1 MAAYSFIDNI
11 NDFFSTGYFTED
23 FQKKVFDKSGYSQ
36 EGIKELC
43 TRFSALRQQY
53 NRYKQAVTSRY
64 AREKDKERET
74 FDFNSKLLECLG
86 YYKATVKEQPAAIL
100 SLPIGENGAQQDVP
114 VRIVCNR
121 TDGSPQ
127 LYVMDIPTLV
137 SASDD
142 TDAETGFAEL
152 GLDRLVTHIFSLPEQ
167 EHPRYILMSSGNMVF
182 FMDADKW
189 ERGAYLRFDIER
201 LLVETTQSAMRNY
214 FALFYLLVSREAL
227 AVIGDTPLMQQLEE
241 ESYKNAYAV
250 TQDLKRGVVAA
261 VEALANEAI
270 WYIKHTPDNKF
281 HDQDETDDNFETMM
295 RDDCLIFIYRLLFIF
310 YAESRPDLDILPIN
324 DQTYQRGYSLEMLRD
339 LEQVN
344 LITAEELNGYFFD
357 HSIKRLF
364 ALILR
369 GYNEDRVD
377 ASSMTA
383 SFRVRHIDSPLFS
396 DTKLKVLVGVKF
408 RNVVW
413 QSIVC
418 QLSLSQKQKGKPRG
432 RISYANL
439 GINQLGSVYEN
450 LLAYRGFYAEEDYI
464 EVHPKGDLVET
475 YLQPR
480 SRRDVFEEDE
490 ILKDEEGH
498 DIIHPRGKFI
508 YRLNGRD
515 RKKSASFYTPEV
527 LTKSTVKY
535 TLKPIVEKLERGE
548 IKASD
553 LLQMKI
559 LEPAMGAAAFQ
570 NEVINQLAVLYLQ
583 FRKQEVGET
592 IDPLQY
598 PNELQKVKAFI
609 ATSNVYGVDLNA
621 TAIELGKLSLWLN
634 VMHKDM
640 EVPFFSNRLAEG
652 NAVIGAWLKVY
663 KKSDVVRTTVGQRAY
678 DKKWWEAPTHRI
690 HFSDSRLERHY
701 TEVYHFLLPVQDM
714 LGILNAK
721 LPTFSKEEEQKLKEK
736 KKVMANIRKSWLK
749 GITGEEYKQLE
760 RISRKIDVL
769 LKKYVEFQMGVAE
782 YANNGYAVW
791 KYAGKRTLP
800 FETNAQREE
809 FDDQRYRKD
818 SAYMK
823 LKMVMDY
830 WCSLFFWEYKDLA
843 DLPTR
848 QDYWDDIER
857 VLDVDMKEASP
868 KVRFSNA
875 GKTGEEDLFLPK
887 QGRIDFDAEEEESAA
902 KVQSL
907 EYYLAEMGN
916 KQINKLQLEGAYS
929 ERRFDIVKELAKRYH
944 FFHPML
950 EFLEVFWLRDGFD
963 VICGNPPW
971 IKLEFNEAN
980 IVSEKYPEVVIRKVS
995 APVVRQ
1001 MIKQF
1006 MNDQMMEKLYKG
1018 EMAEQVCSTAF
1029 LNAYCNYPL
1038 LIGQQTNLY
1047 KCVLENTMDLVSP
1060 TNGYIGLLTP
1070 ESIYDDPNGQPL
1082 RRELY
1087 KRLRYHFQYQN
1098 ELRLFAEVHHHTV
1111 YGDQL
1116 LGPRRSSSP
1125 RFASLSNLFHP
1136 STVDGCFTHDG
1147 HGMCGGIKDENG
1159 NWNTKPHRDRIV
1171 TFTDKELQ
1179 VLSDTFEDG
1188 TTGDCAK
1195 LVSIHSK
1202 EIIGVLKKISDFPKH
1217 LDDVKN
1223 ITSMCFDETNAP
1235 KAGLIKRHTCVPEL
1249 SKYEMIYSGPHF
1261 YVANPIYKTPRETC
1275 ILNSD
1280 YDNVE
1285 LGKIPDNYIQRTN
1298 YIPNIPLPE
1307 YNQQVR
1313 GFISNK
1319 VQGEVSYDNYFD
1331 YYKLGIRA
1339 MISQA
1344 GERSLICA
1352 VLPRRTAHINGVISS
1367 SFVRGDDTVDI
1378 AALCA
1383 SIPMDFF
1390 MKTIAAQNLT
1400 SVRMQGFP
1408 LGIDEKYNNAMRSR
1422 TLLLNC
1428 LTTHYADLWQEMW
1441 DGAYKNETWS
1451 LRDKRLKPFDQLHET
1466 WSWDIPLRNYF
1477 ERRQALVEIDVIS
1490 AMALGLSLQDLEMIY
1505 TIQFPVLQQNENDT
1519 WYDAEGKIVFTCSKG
1534 LTGVGLDRKQWEAMR
1549 GEPNTPN
1556 NPNNPNTPIT
1566 SYKGSTAS
1574 YVHTIDPSKS
1584 ELYGGQQQT
1593 FVAPYT
1599 RCDRIADYRRAWAHF
1614 EKIYN
1619 K

>member
-86 YYKATVKEQPAAIL
+86 YYKATVKEQPTAIL

-227 AVIGDTPLMQQLEE
+227 AAIGDTPLMQQLEE
-241 ESYKNAYAV
+241 ESYKNAYVV

-295 RDDCLIFIYRLLFIF
+295 RDDCLVFIYRLLFIF

-396 DTKLKVLVGVKF
+396 DTRLKVLVGVKF

-535 TLKPIVEKLERGE
+535 TLKPIVEKLECGE

-721 LPTFSKEEEQKLKEK
+721 LPTFSEEEEQKLKDK

-749 GITGEEYKQLE
+749 GITGEEYRQLE

-809 FDDQRYRKD
+809 FDDQRYRKN
-818 SAYMK
+818 SPYMK
-823 LKMVMDY
+823 LKVVMDY
-830 WCSLFFWEYKDLA
+830 WCALFFWEYKDLA

-868 KVRFSNA
+868 KVCFSNA

-887 QGRIDFDAEEEESAA
+887 QGRIDFDAEEEISAA

-907 EYYLAEMGN
+907 EYYIAEMGN
-916 KQINKLQLEGAYS
+916 KQTNKLPLKGVYS

-963 VICGNPPW
+963 IICGNPPW
-971 IKLEFNEAN
+971 EKWSYEQQEVIG
-980 IVSEKYPEVVIRKVS
+980 EKYPEVLIREDS
-995 APVVRQ
+995 ATDVEHALEMYFQ
-1001 MIKQF
+1001 NATIKSMCMMEQVEATCSATF
-1006 MNDQMMEKLYKG
+1006 MNSF
-1018 EMAEQVCSTAF
+1018 AC
-1029 LNAYCNYPL
+1029 YPL
-1038 LIGQQTNLY
+1038 LVGQQADLY
-1047 KCVLENTMDLVSP
+1047 KNVLTNCFDLLSEK
-1060 TNGYIGLLTP
+1060 GYLGMLHP
-1070 ESIYDDPNGQPL
+1070 ESVYDDAKGQPL
-1082 RRELY
+1082 RKVMYR
-1087 KRLRYHFQYQN
+1087 RLQYHFQYQN
-1098 ELRLFAEVHHHTV
+1098 ALNLFPIAH
-1111 YGDQL
+1111 
-1116 LGPRRSSSP
+1116 RRKYSANIYTGLKDEISFDSI
-1125 RFASLSNLFHP
+1125 SNLFHP
-1136 STVDGCFTHDG
+1136 KTVDDCYMHNGQGICE
-1147 HGMCGGIKDENG
+1147 GIKGKDG
-1159 NWNTKPHRDRIV
+1159 KWNLAGHKNRIV
-1171 TFTDKELQ
+1171 HYNAKYIKL
-1179 VLSDTFEDG
+1179 LSDTFEDG
-1188 TTGDCAK
+1188 RYPDCAK
-1195 LVSIHSK
+1195 LVSVHNNEMLGI
-1202 EIIGVLKKISDFPKH
+1202 LDKISNYERK
-1217 LDDVKN
+1217 VSSVRNK
-1223 ITSMCFDETNAP
+1223 ITVCFDETGAP
-1235 KAGLIKRHTCVPEL
+1235 KEGLIKDVCSHTCYPSMENC
-1249 SKYEMIYSGPHF
+1249 EMIYNAPQF
-1261 YVANPIYKTPRETC
+1261 YVSNPVYQTPKEVSLKKGDFN
-1275 ILNSD
+1275 IVDLEKISD
-1280 YDNVE
+1280 E
-1285 LGKIPDNYIQRTN
+1285 YIQRTKYLPLVGN
-1298 YIPNIPLPE
+1298 YRSLSTFNAFVIGQDEHGNDIYDSLLDH
-1307 YNQQVR
+1307 YKV
-1313 GFISNK
+1313 GFRKMVNLS
-1319 VQGEVSYDNYFD
+1319 
-1331 YYKLGIRA
+1331 
-1339 MISQA
+1339 

-1352 VLPRRTAHINGVISS
+1352 VLPRRTAHIHGVISIEE
-1367 SFVRGDDTVDI
+1367 RDRNYTVDM
-1378 AALCA
+1378 AALCS
-1383 SIPMDFF
+1383 SIVMDFYW
-1390 MKTIAAQNLT
+1390 KTIATQNITESRLAT
-1400 SVRMQGFP
+1400 FP
-1408 LGIDEKYNNAMRSR
+1408 FGIKKKFKSAMYSR
-1422 TLLLNC
+1422 TLMLNC
-1428 LTTHYADLWQEMW
+1428 LNKYYDDLWSGCWCESFRT
-1441 DGAYKNETWS
+1441 DSWS
-1451 LRDKRLKPFDQLHET
+1451 LEDARLKPFSELT
-1466 WSWDIPLRNYF
+1466 PSWNHDTPLRNHF
-1477 ERRQALVEIDVIS
+1477 ERRQALVEIDVLA
-1490 AMALGLSLQDLEMIY
+1490 AMSFGLSLEDLEFIY
-1505 TIQFPVLQQNENDT
+1505 DIQFPVLRQNEDDT
-1519 WYDAEGKIVFTCSKG
+1519 WYDQKG
-1534 LTGVGLDRKQWEAMR
+1534 NVVYSVSLCKKGVGVDRATWNTIR
-1549 GEPNTPN
+1549 GEQLSDN
-1556 NPNNPNTPIT
+1556 IYQGAT
-1566 SYKGSTAS
+1566 SS
-1574 YVHTIDPSKS
+1574 YIHTVPVEKS
-1584 ELYGGQQQT
+1584 ELYGGEQVT
-1593 FVAPYT
+1593 YYAPYT
-1599 RCDRIADYRRAWAHF
+1599 RCDRIADYQRAWTFF
-1614 EKIYN
+1614 EERFKN
-1619 K
+1619 ED

>member
-23 FQKKVFDKSGYSQ
+23 FQKKVFVKSGYSQ

-227 AVIGDTPLMQQLEE
+227 AAIGDTPLMQQLEE

-295 RDDCLIFIYRLLFIF
+295 RDDCLVFIYRLLFIF

-721 LPTFSKEEEQKLKEK
+721 LPTFSEEEEQKLKDK

-749 GITGEEYKQLE
+749 GITGEEYRQLE

-809 FDDQRYRKD
+809 FDDQRYRKN
-818 SAYMK
+818 SPYMK
-823 LKMVMDY
+823 LKVVMDY
-830 WCSLFFWEYKDLA
+830 WCALFFWEYKDLA

-868 KVRFSNA
+868 KVCFSNA

-887 QGRIDFDAEEEESAA
+887 QGRIDFDAEEEISAA

-907 EYYLAEMGN
+907 EYYIAEMGN
-916 KQINKLQLEGAYS
+916 KQTNKLPLKGVYS

-963 VICGNPPW
+963 IICGNPPW
-971 IKLEFNEAN
+971 EKWSYEQQEVIG
-980 IVSEKYPEVVIRKVS
+980 EKYPEVLIREDS
-995 APVVRQ
+995 ATDVEHALEMYFQ
-1001 MIKQF
+1001 NATIKSMCMMEQVEATCSATF
-1006 MNDQMMEKLYKG
+1006 MNSF
-1018 EMAEQVCSTAF
+1018 AC
-1029 LNAYCNYPL
+1029 YPL
-1038 LIGQQTNLY
+1038 LVGQQADLY
-1047 KCVLENTMDLVSP
+1047 KNVLTNCFDLLSEK
-1060 TNGYIGLLTP
+1060 GYLGMLHP
-1070 ESIYDDPNGQPL
+1070 ESVYDDAKGQPL
-1082 RRELY
+1082 RKVMYR
-1087 KRLRYHFQYQN
+1087 RLQYHFQYQN
-1098 ELRLFAEVHHHTV
+1098 ALNLFPIAH
-1111 YGDQL
+1111 
-1116 LGPRRSSSP
+1116 RRKYSANIYTGLKDEISFDSI
-1125 RFASLSNLFHP
+1125 SNLFHP
-1136 STVDGCFTHDG
+1136 KTVDDCYMHNGQGICE
-1147 HGMCGGIKDENG
+1147 GIKGKDG
-1159 NWNTKPHRDRIV
+1159 KWNLAGHKNRIV
-1171 TFTDKELQ
+1171 HYNAKYIKL
-1179 VLSDTFEDG
+1179 LSDTFEDG
-1188 TTGDCAK
+1188 RYPDCAK
-1195 LVSIHSK
+1195 LVSVHNNEMLGI
-1202 EIIGVLKKISDFPKH
+1202 LDKISNYERK
-1217 LDDVKN
+1217 VSSVRNK
-1223 ITSMCFDETNAP
+1223 ITVCFDETGAP
-1235 KAGLIKRHTCVPEL
+1235 KEGLIKDVRSHTCYPSMENC
-1249 SKYEMIYSGPHF
+1249 EMIYNAPQF
-1261 YVANPIYKTPRETC
+1261 YVSNPVYQTPKEVSLKKGDFN
-1275 ILNSD
+1275 IVDLEKISD
-1280 YDNVE
+1280 E
-1285 LGKIPDNYIQRTN
+1285 YIQRTKYLPLVGN
-1298 YIPNIPLPE
+1298 YRSLSTFNAFVIGQDEHGNDIYDSLLDH
-1307 YNQQVR
+1307 YKV
-1313 GFISNK
+1313 GFRKMVNLS
-1319 VQGEVSYDNYFD
+1319 
-1331 YYKLGIRA
+1331 
-1339 MISQA
+1339 

-1352 VLPRRTAHINGVISS
+1352 VLPRRTAHIHGVISI
-1367 SFVRGDDTVDI
+1367 SFLDRNYTVDM
-1378 AALCA
+1378 AALCS
-1383 SIPMDFF
+1383 SIVMDFYW
-1390 MKTIAAQNLT
+1390 KTIATQNITESRLAT
-1400 SVRMQGFP
+1400 FP
-1408 LGIDEKYNNAMRSR
+1408 FGIKKKFKSAMYSR
-1422 TLLLNC
+1422 TLMLNC
-1428 LTTHYADLWQEMW
+1428 LNKYYDDLWSGCWCESFRT
-1441 DGAYKNETWS
+1441 DSWS
-1451 LRDKRLKPFDQLHET
+1451 LEDARLKPFSELT
-1466 WSWDIPLRNYF
+1466 PSWNHDTPLRNHF
-1477 ERRQALVEIDVIS
+1477 ERRQALVEIDVLA
-1490 AMALGLSLQDLEMIY
+1490 AMSFGLSLEDLEFIY
-1505 TIQFPVLQQNENDT
+1505 DIQFPVLRQNEDDT
-1519 WYDAEGKIVFTCSKG
+1519 WYDQKG
-1534 LTGVGLDRKQWEAMR
+1534 NVVYSVSLCKKGVGVDRATWNTIR
-1549 GEPNTPN
+1549 GEQLSDN
-1556 NPNNPNTPIT
+1556 IYQGAT
-1566 SYKGSTAS
+1566 SS
-1574 YVHTIDPSKS
+1574 YIHTVPVEKS
-1584 ELYGGQQQT
+1584 ELYGGEQVT
-1593 FVAPYT
+1593 YYAPYT
-1599 RCDRIADYRRAWAHF
+1599 RCDRIADYQRAWTFF
-1614 EKIYN
+1614 EERFKN
-1619 K
+1619 ED

>member
-127 LYVMDIPTLV
+127 LYVMDIHTLV
-137 SASDD
+137 SASED

-227 AVIGDTPLMQQLEE
+227 AAIGDTPLMQQLEE

-823 LKMVMDY
+823 LKAVMDY
-830 WCSLFFWEYKDLA
+830 WCSLFFWEYKDIA

-887 QGRIDFDAEEEESAA
+887 QGRIDFDAEEEKSAA

-907 EYYLAEMGN
+907 EYYIAEMGN
-916 KQINKLQLEGAYS
+916 KQTNKLPLKGVYS

-1047 KCVLENTMDLVSP
+1047 KCVLENTMDLASP

-1352 VLPRRTAHINGVISS
+1352 VLPRRTAHINGIISI
-1367 SFVRGDDTVDI
+1367 SFLNRYDAVDM

-1383 SIPMDFF
+1383 SIVIDFYI
-1390 MKTIAAQNLT
+1390 KTIAAQNLRYSRLAT
-1400 SVRMQGFP
+1400 FP
-1408 LGIDEKYNNAMRSR
+1408 IGVPVKYKSALYSR

-1428 LTTHYADLWQEMW
+1428 LTNNYSEF
-1441 DGAYKNETWS
+1441 WS
-1451 LRDKRLKPFDQLHET
+1451 SCWNDEYNYEHWSINDTRLKPFGDLTQA
-1466 WSWDIPLRNYF
+1466 WSWNTPLRNHF
-1477 ERRQALVEIDVIS
+1477 ERRQALVEIDVLA
-1490 AMALGLSLQDLEMIY
+1490 AMALGLSLKDLELIY

-1519 WYDAEGKIVFTCSKG
+1519 WYDQKGNIVFTCSKG
-1534 LTGVGLDRKQWEAMR
+1534 LTGVGCDRREWNTIR
-1549 GEPNTPN
+1549 GEQVDENTFV
-1556 NPNNPNTPIT
+1556 
-1566 SYKGSTAS
+1566 GVEST
-1574 YVHTIDPSKS
+1574 YVHIIDSKKN
-1584 ELYGGQQQT
+1584 ELYGGEQ
-1593 FVAPYT
+1593 VKYYAPYT
-1599 RCDRIADYRRAWAHF
+1599 RCDRIADYRRAWAYF
-1614 EKIYN
+1614 EERLKN
-1619 K
+1619 KD

>member
-23 FQKKVFDKSGYSQ
+23 FQKKVFVKSGYSQ

-227 AVIGDTPLMQQLEE
+227 AAIGDTPLMQQLEE

-295 RDDCLIFIYRLLFIF
+295 RDDCLVFIYRLLFIF

-535 TLKPIVEKLERGE
+535 TLKPIVEKLECGE

-721 LPTFSKEEEQKLKEK
+721 LPTFSEEEEQKLKDK

-749 GITGEEYKQLE
+749 GITGEEYRQLE

-823 LKMVMDY
+823 LKAVMDY
-830 WCSLFFWEYKDLA
+830 WCALFFWEYKDLA

-868 KVRFSNA
+868 KVCFSNA

-887 QGRIDFDAEEEESAA
+887 QGRIDFDAEEEISAA

-907 EYYLAEMGN
+907 EYYIAEMGN
-916 KQINKLQLEGAYS
+916 KQTNKLPLKGVYS

-963 VICGNPPW
+963 IICGNPPW
-971 IKLEFNEAN
+971 EKWSYEQQEVIG
-980 IVSEKYPEVVIRKVS
+980 EKYPEVLIREDS
-995 APVVRQ
+995 ATDVEHALEMYFQ
-1001 MIKQF
+1001 NATIKSMCMMEQVEATCSATF
-1006 MNDQMMEKLYKG
+1006 MNSF
-1018 EMAEQVCSTAF
+1018 AC
-1029 LNAYCNYPL
+1029 YPL
-1038 LIGQQTNLY
+1038 LVGQQADLY
-1047 KCVLENTMDLVSP
+1047 KNVLTNCFDLLSEK
-1060 TNGYIGLLTP
+1060 GYLGMLHP
-1070 ESIYDDPNGQPL
+1070 ESVYDDAKGQPL
-1082 RRELY
+1082 RKVMYR
-1087 KRLRYHFQYQN
+1087 RLQYHFQYQN
-1098 ELRLFAEVHHHTV
+1098 ALNLFPIAH
-1111 YGDQL
+1111 
-1116 LGPRRSSSP
+1116 RRKYSANIYTGLKDEISFDSI
-1125 RFASLSNLFHP
+1125 SNLFHP
-1136 STVDGCFTHDG
+1136 KTVDDCYMHNGQGICE
-1147 HGMCGGIKDENG
+1147 GIKGKDG
-1159 NWNTKPHRDRIV
+1159 KWNLAGHKNRIV
-1171 TFTDKELQ
+1171 HYNAKYIKL
-1179 VLSDTFEDG
+1179 LSDTFEDG
-1188 TTGDCAK
+1188 RYPDCAK
-1195 LVSIHSK
+1195 LVSVHNNEMLGI
-1202 EIIGVLKKISDFPKH
+1202 LDKISNYERK
-1217 LDDVKN
+1217 VSSVRNK
-1223 ITSMCFDETNAP
+1223 ITVCFDETGAP
-1235 KAGLIKRHTCVPEL
+1235 KEGLIKDVRSHTCYPSMENC
-1249 SKYEMIYSGPHF
+1249 EMIYNAPQF
-1261 YVANPIYKTPRETC
+1261 YVSNPVYQTPKEVSLKKGDFN
-1275 ILNSD
+1275 IVDLEKISD
-1280 YDNVE
+1280 E
-1285 LGKIPDNYIQRTN
+1285 YIQRTKYLPLVGN
-1298 YIPNIPLPE
+1298 YRSLSTFNAFVIGQDEHGNDIYDSLLDH
-1307 YNQQVR
+1307 YKV
-1313 GFISNK
+1313 GFRKMVNLS
-1319 VQGEVSYDNYFD
+1319 
-1331 YYKLGIRA
+1331 
-1339 MISQA
+1339 

-1352 VLPRRTAHINGVISS
+1352 VLPRRTAHIHGVISI
-1367 SFVRGDDTVDI
+1367 SFLDRNYTVDM
-1378 AALCA
+1378 AALCS
-1383 SIPMDFF
+1383 SIVMDFYW
-1390 MKTIAAQNLT
+1390 KTIATQNITESRLAT
-1400 SVRMQGFP
+1400 FP
-1408 LGIDEKYNNAMRSR
+1408 FGIKKKFKSAMYSR
-1422 TLLLNC
+1422 TLMLNC
-1428 LTTHYADLWQEMW
+1428 LNKYYDDLWSGCWCESFRT
-1441 DGAYKNETWS
+1441 DSWS
-1451 LRDKRLKPFDQLHET
+1451 LEDARLKPFSELT
-1466 WSWDIPLRNYF
+1466 PSWNHDTPLRNHF
-1477 ERRQALVEIDVIS
+1477 ERRQALVEIDVLA
-1490 AMALGLSLQDLEMIY
+1490 AMSFGLSLEDLEFIY
-1505 TIQFPVLQQNENDT
+1505 DIQFPVLRQNEDDT
-1519 WYDAEGKIVFTCSKG
+1519 WYDQKG
-1534 LTGVGLDRKQWEAMR
+1534 NVVYSVSLCKKGVGVDRATWNTIR
-1549 GEPNTPN
+1549 GEQLSDN
-1556 NPNNPNTPIT
+1556 IYQGAT
-1566 SYKGSTAS
+1566 SS
-1574 YVHTIDPSKS
+1574 YIHTVPVEKS
-1584 ELYGGQQQT
+1584 ELYGGEQVT
-1593 FVAPYT
+1593 YYAPYT
-1599 RCDRIADYRRAWAHF
+1599 RCDRIADYQRAWTFF
-1614 EKIYN
+1614 EERFKN
-1619 K
+1619 ED

>member
-86 YYKATVKEQPAAIL
+86 YYKATVKEQPTAIL

-227 AVIGDTPLMQQLEE
+227 AAIGDTPLMQQLEE

-295 RDDCLIFIYRLLFIF
+295 RDDCLVFIYRLLFIF

-508 YRLNGRD
+508 YRLNCRD

-535 TLKPIVEKLERGE
+535 TLKPIVEKLECGE

-736 KKVMANIRKSWLK
+736 KKVMANIRKSWLN

-823 LKMVMDY
+823 LKAVMDY
-830 WCSLFFWEYKDLA
+830 WCSLFFWEYKDLV

-848 QDYWDDIER
+848 QEYWDDIER
-857 VLDVDMKEASP
+857 ILNVEVKAASP

-887 QGRIDFDAEEEESAA
+887 QGRIDFDAEEEISAA

-907 EYYLAEMGN
+907 EYYIAEMGN
-916 KQINKLQLEGAYS
+916 KQTNKLPLKGVYS

-963 VICGNPPW
+963 IICGNPPW
-971 IKLEFNEAN
+971 EKWSYEQQEVIG
-980 IVSEKYPEVVIRKVS
+980 EKYPEVLIREDS
-995 APVVRQ
+995 ATDVEHALEMYFQ
-1001 MIKQF
+1001 NATIKSMCMMEQVEATCSATF
-1006 MNDQMMEKLYKG
+1006 MNSF
-1018 EMAEQVCSTAF
+1018 AC
-1029 LNAYCNYPL
+1029 YPL
-1038 LIGQQTNLY
+1038 LVGQQADLY
-1047 KCVLENTMDLVSP
+1047 KNVLTNCFDLLSEK
-1060 TNGYIGLLTP
+1060 GYLGMLHP
-1070 ESIYDDPNGQPL
+1070 ESVYDDAKGQPL
-1082 RRELY
+1082 RKVMYR
-1087 KRLRYHFQYQN
+1087 RLQYHFQYQN
-1098 ELRLFAEVHHHTV
+1098 ALNLFPIAH
-1111 YGDQL
+1111 
-1116 LGPRRSSSP
+1116 RRKYSANIYTGLKDEISFDSI
-1125 RFASLSNLFHP
+1125 SNLFHP
-1136 STVDGCFTHDG
+1136 KTVDDCYMHNGQGICE
-1147 HGMCGGIKDENG
+1147 GIKGKDG
-1159 NWNTKPHRDRIV
+1159 KWNLAGHKNRIV
-1171 TFTDKELQ
+1171 HYNAKYIKL
-1179 VLSDTFEDG
+1179 LSDTFEDG
-1188 TTGDCAK
+1188 RYPDCAK
-1195 LVSIHSK
+1195 LVSVHNNEMLGI
-1202 EIIGVLKKISDFPKH
+1202 LDKISNYERK
-1217 LDDVKN
+1217 VSSVRNK
-1223 ITSMCFDETNAP
+1223 ITVCFDETGAP
-1235 KAGLIKRHTCVPEL
+1235 KEGLIKDVRSHTCYPSMENC
-1249 SKYEMIYSGPHF
+1249 EMIYNAPQF
-1261 YVANPIYKTPRETC
+1261 YVSNPVYQTPKEVSLKKGDFN
-1275 ILNSD
+1275 IVDLEKISD
-1280 YDNVE
+1280 E
-1285 LGKIPDNYIQRTN
+1285 YIQRTKYLPLVGN
-1298 YIPNIPLPE
+1298 YRSLSTFNAFVIGQDEHGNDIYDSLLDH
-1307 YNQQVR
+1307 YKV
-1313 GFISNK
+1313 GFRKMVNLS
-1319 VQGEVSYDNYFD
+1319 
-1331 YYKLGIRA
+1331 
-1339 MISQA
+1339 

-1352 VLPRRTAHINGVISS
+1352 VLPRRTAHINGVISI
-1367 SFVRGDDTVDI
+1367 SFLDRNYTVDM
-1378 AALCA
+1378 AALCS
-1383 SIPMDFF
+1383 SIVMDFYW
-1390 MKTIAAQNLT
+1390 KTIATQNITESRLAT
-1400 SVRMQGFP
+1400 FP
-1408 LGIDEKYNNAMRSR
+1408 FGIKKKFKSAMYSR
-1422 TLLLNC
+1422 TLMLNC
-1428 LTTHYADLWQEMW
+1428 LNKYYDDLWSGCWCESFRT
-1441 DGAYKNETWS
+1441 DSWS
-1451 LRDKRLKPFDQLHET
+1451 LEDARLKPFSELT
-1466 WSWDIPLRNYF
+1466 PSWNHDTPLRNHF
-1477 ERRQALVEIDVIS
+1477 ERRQALVEIDVLA
-1490 AMALGLSLQDLEMIY
+1490 AMSFGLSLEDLEFIY
-1505 TIQFPVLQQNENDT
+1505 DIQFPVLRQNEDDT
-1519 WYDAEGKIVFTCSKG
+1519 WYDQKG
-1534 LTGVGLDRKQWEAMR
+1534 NVVYSVSLCKKGVGVDRATWNTIR
-1549 GEPNTPN
+1549 GEQLSDN
-1556 NPNNPNTPIT
+1556 IYQGAT
-1566 SYKGSTAS
+1566 SS
-1574 YVHTIDPSKS
+1574 YIHTVPVEKS
-1584 ELYGGQQQT
+1584 ELYGGEQVT
-1593 FVAPYT
+1593 YYAPYT
-1599 RCDRIADYRRAWAHF
+1599 RCDRIADYQRAWTFF
-1614 EKIYN
+1614 EERFKN
-1619 K
+1619 ED

>member
-227 AVIGDTPLMQQLEE
+227 AAIGDTPLMQQLEE

-295 RDDCLIFIYRLLFIF
+295 RDDCLVFIYRLLFIF

-598 PNELQKVKAFI
+598 SNELQKVKAFI

-736 KKVMANIRKSWLK
+736 KKAMANIRKSWLK

-809 FDDQRYRKD
+809 FDDQRYRKN
-818 SAYMK
+818 SPYMK
-823 LKMVMDY
+823 LKAVMDY
-830 WCSLFFWEYKDLA
+830 WCALFFWEYKDLA

-887 QGRIDFDAEEEESAA
+887 QGRIDFDAEEEKSAA

-907 EYYLAEMGN
+907 EYYIAEMGN
-916 KQINKLQLEGAYS
+916 KQTNKLPLEGVYS

-963 VICGNPPW
+963 IICGNPPW
-971 IKLEFNEAN
+971 EKWSYEQQEVIG
-980 IVSEKYPEVVIRKVS
+980 EKYPEVLIREDS
-995 APVVRQ
+995 ATDVEHALEIYFQ
-1001 MIKQF
+1001 NATIKSMCMMEQVEATCSATF
-1006 MNDQMMEKLYKG
+1006 MNSF
-1018 EMAEQVCSTAF
+1018 AC
-1029 LNAYCNYPL
+1029 YPL
-1038 LIGQQTNLY
+1038 LVGQQADLY
-1047 KCVLENTMDLVSP
+1047 KNVLTNCFDLLSEK
-1060 TNGYIGLLTP
+1060 GYLGMLHP
-1070 ESIYDDPNGQPL
+1070 ESVYDDAKGQPL
-1082 RRELY
+1082 RKVMYR
-1087 KRLRYHFQYQN
+1087 RLQYHFQYQN
-1098 ELRLFAEVHHHTV
+1098 ALNLFPIAH
-1111 YGDQL
+1111 
-1116 LGPRRSSSP
+1116 RRKYSANIYTGLKDEISFDSI
-1125 RFASLSNLFHP
+1125 SNLFHP
-1136 STVDGCFTHDG
+1136 KTVDDCYMHNGQGICE
-1147 HGMCGGIKDENG
+1147 GIKGKDG
-1159 NWNTKPHRDRIV
+1159 KWNLAGHKNRIV
-1171 TFTDKELQ
+1171 HYNAKYIKL
-1179 VLSDTFEDG
+1179 LSDTFEDG
-1188 TTGDCAK
+1188 RYPDCAK
-1195 LVSIHSK
+1195 LVSVHNNEMLGI
-1202 EIIGVLKKISDFPKH
+1202 LDKISNYERK
-1217 LDDVKN
+1217 VSSVRNK
-1223 ITSMCFDETNAP
+1223 ITVCFDETGAP
-1235 KAGLIKRHTCVPEL
+1235 KEGLIKDVRSHTCYPSMENC
-1249 SKYEMIYSGPHF
+1249 EMIYNAPQF
-1261 YVANPIYKTPRETC
+1261 YVSNPVYQTPKEVSLKKGDFN
-1275 ILNSD
+1275 IVDLEKISD
-1280 YDNVE
+1280 E
-1285 LGKIPDNYIQRTN
+1285 YIQRTKYLPLVGN
-1298 YIPNIPLPE
+1298 YRSLSTFNAFVIGQDEHGNDIYDSLLDH
-1307 YNQQVR
+1307 YKV
-1313 GFISNK
+1313 GFRKMVNLS
-1319 VQGEVSYDNYFD
+1319 
-1331 YYKLGIRA
+1331 
-1339 MISQA
+1339 

-1352 VLPRRTAHINGVISS
+1352 VLPRRTAHIHGVISI
-1367 SFVRGDDTVDI
+1367 SFLDRNYTVDM
-1378 AALCA
+1378 AALCS
-1383 SIPMDFF
+1383 SIVMDFYW
-1390 MKTIAAQNLT
+1390 KTIATQNITESRLAT
-1400 SVRMQGFP
+1400 FP
-1408 LGIDEKYNNAMRSR
+1408 FGIKKKFKSAMYSR
-1422 TLLLNC
+1422 TLMLNC
-1428 LTTHYADLWQEMW
+1428 LNKYYDDLWSGCWCESFRT
-1441 DGAYKNETWS
+1441 DSWS
-1451 LRDKRLKPFDQLHET
+1451 LEDARLKPFSELT
-1466 WSWDIPLRNYF
+1466 PSWNHDTPLRNHF
-1477 ERRQALVEIDVIS
+1477 ERRQALVEIDVLA
-1490 AMALGLSLQDLEMIY
+1490 AMSFGLSLEDLEFIY
-1505 TIQFPVLQQNENDT
+1505 DIQFPVLRQNEDDT
-1519 WYDAEGKIVFTCSKG
+1519 WYDQKG
-1534 LTGVGLDRKQWEAMR
+1534 NVVYSVSLCKKGVGVDRATWNTIR
-1549 GEPNTPN
+1549 GEQLSDN
-1556 NPNNPNTPIT
+1556 IYQGAT
-1566 SYKGSTAS
+1566 SS
-1574 YVHTIDPSKS
+1574 YIHTVPVEKS
-1584 ELYGGQQQT
+1584 ELYGGEQVT
-1593 FVAPYT
+1593 YYAPYT
-1599 RCDRIADYRRAWAHF
+1599 RCDRIADYQRAWTFF
-1614 EKIYN
+1614 EERFKN
-1619 K
+1619 ED

>member
-86 YYKATVKEQPAAIL
+86 YYKATVKEQPAVIL
-100 SLPIGENGAQQDVP
+100 SLPIGENGAQQDVL

-295 RDDCLIFIYRLLFIF
+295 RDDCLVFIYRLLFIF
-310 YAESRPDLDILPIN
+310 YAESRPDLNILPIN

-498 DIIHPRGKFI
+498 DIIHPKGKFI

-823 LKMVMDY
+823 LKEVMDY
-830 WCSLFFWEYKDLA
+830 WCALFFWEYKDLA

-1352 VLPRRTAHINGVISS
+1352 VLPRRTAHINGIISI
-1367 SFVRGDDTVDI
+1367 SFLNRYDAVDM

-1383 SIPMDFF
+1383 SIVIDFYI
-1390 MKTIAAQNLT
+1390 KTIAAQNLRYSRLAT
-1400 SVRMQGFP
+1400 FP
-1408 LGIDEKYNNAMRSR
+1408 IGVPVKYKSALYSR

-1428 LTTHYADLWQEMW
+1428 LTNNYSEF
-1441 DGAYKNETWS
+1441 WS
-1451 LRDKRLKPFDQLHET
+1451 SCWNDEYNYEHWSIKDIRLKPFGDLTQA
-1466 WSWDIPLRNYF
+1466 WSWNTPLRNHF
-1477 ERRQALVEIDVIS
+1477 ERRQALVEIDVLA
-1490 AMALGLSLQDLEMIY
+1490 AMALGLSLKDLELIY

-1519 WYDAEGKIVFTCSKG
+1519 WYDQKGNIVFTCSKG
-1534 LTGVGLDRKQWEAMR
+1534 LTGVGCDRKEWNTIR
-1549 GEPNTPN
+1549 GEQVDENTFV
-1556 NPNNPNTPIT
+1556 
-1566 SYKGSTAS
+1566 GVQST
-1574 YVHTIDPSKS
+1574 YVHIIDSKKS
-1584 ELYGGQQQT
+1584 ELYGGEQVT
-1593 FVAPYT
+1593 YYAPYT
-1599 RCDRIADYRRAWAHF
+1599 RCDRIADYRRAWAYF
-1614 EKIYN
+1614 EERFKN
-1619 K
+1619 KD

>member
-23 FQKKVFDKSGYSQ
+23 FLKKVFDKSGYSQ

-227 AVIGDTPLMQQLEE
+227 AAIGDTPLMQQLEE

-295 RDDCLIFIYRLLFIF
+295 RDDCLVFIYRLLFIF

-498 DIIHPRGKFI
+498 DIIHPKGKFI

-598 PNELQKVKAFI
+598 SNELQKVKAFI

-721 LPTFSKEEEQKLKEK
+721 LPTFSKEEEQKLKEM

-809 FDDQRYRKD
+809 FDDQRYRKN
-818 SAYMK
+818 SPYMK
-823 LKMVMDY
+823 LKAVMDY
-830 WCSLFFWEYKDLA
+830 WCALFFWEYKDLA

-857 VLDVDMKEASP
+857 VLDVDMKEVSP

-887 QGRIDFDAEEEESAA
+887 QGRIDFDAEEEISAA

-907 EYYLAEMGN
+907 EYYIAEMGN
-916 KQINKLQLEGAYS
+916 KQTNKLPLEGVYS

-963 VICGNPPW
+963 IICGNPPW
-971 IKLEFNEAN
+971 EKWSYEQQEVIG
-980 IVSEKYPEVVIRKVS
+980 EKYPEVLIREDS
-995 APVVRQ
+995 ATDVEHALEMYFQ
-1001 MIKQF
+1001 NATIKSMCMMEQVEATCSATF
-1006 MNDQMMEKLYKG
+1006 MNSF
-1018 EMAEQVCSTAF
+1018 AC
-1029 LNAYCNYPL
+1029 YPL
-1038 LIGQQTNLY
+1038 LVGQQADLY
-1047 KCVLENTMDLVSP
+1047 KNVLTNCFDLLSEK
-1060 TNGYIGLLTP
+1060 GYLGMLHP
-1070 ESIYDDPNGQPL
+1070 ESVYDDAKGQPL
-1082 RRELY
+1082 RKVMYR
-1087 KRLRYHFQYQN
+1087 RLQYHFQYQN
-1098 ELRLFAEVHHHTV
+1098 ALNLFPIAH
-1111 YGDQL
+1111 
-1116 LGPRRSSSP
+1116 RRKYSANIYTGLKDEISFDSI
-1125 RFASLSNLFHP
+1125 SNLFHP
-1136 STVDGCFTHDG
+1136 KTVDDCYMHNGQGICE
-1147 HGMCGGIKDENG
+1147 GIKGKDG
-1159 NWNTKPHRDRIV
+1159 KWNLAGHKNRIV
-1171 TFTDKELQ
+1171 HYNAKYIKL
-1179 VLSDTFEDG
+1179 LSDTFEDG
-1188 TTGDCAK
+1188 RYPDCAK
-1195 LVSIHSK
+1195 LVSVHNNEMLGI
-1202 EIIGVLKKISDFPKH
+1202 LDKISNYERK
-1217 LDDVKN
+1217 VSSVRNK
-1223 ITSMCFDETNAP
+1223 ITVCFDETGAP
-1235 KAGLIKRHTCVPEL
+1235 KEGLIKDVRSHTCYPSMENC
-1249 SKYEMIYSGPHF
+1249 EMIYNAPQF
-1261 YVANPIYKTPRETC
+1261 YVSNPVYQTPKEVSLKKGDFN
-1275 ILNSD
+1275 IVDLEKISD
-1280 YDNVE
+1280 E
-1285 LGKIPDNYIQRTN
+1285 YIQRTKYLPLVGN
-1298 YIPNIPLPE
+1298 YRSLSTFNAFVIGQDEHGNDIYDSLLDH
-1307 YNQQVR
+1307 YKV
-1313 GFISNK
+1313 GFRKMVNLS
-1319 VQGEVSYDNYFD
+1319 
-1331 YYKLGIRA
+1331 
-1339 MISQA
+1339 

-1352 VLPRRTAHINGVISS
+1352 VLPRRTAHINGVISI
-1367 SFVRGDDTVDI
+1367 SFLDRNYTVDM
-1378 AALCA
+1378 AALCS
-1383 SIPMDFF
+1383 SIVMDFYW
-1390 MKTIAAQNLT
+1390 KTIATQNITESRLAT
-1400 SVRMQGFP
+1400 FP
-1408 LGIDEKYNNAMRSR
+1408 FGIKKKFKSAMYSR
-1422 TLLLNC
+1422 TLMLNC
-1428 LTTHYADLWQEMW
+1428 LNKYYDDLWSGCWCESFRT
-1441 DGAYKNETWS
+1441 DRWS
-1451 LRDKRLKPFDQLHET
+1451 LEDARLKPFSELT
-1466 WSWDIPLRNYF
+1466 PSWNHDTPLRNHF
-1477 ERRQALVEIDVIS
+1477 ERRQALVEIDVLA
-1490 AMALGLSLQDLEMIY
+1490 AMSFGLSLEDLEFIY
-1505 TIQFPVLQQNENDT
+1505 DIQFPVLRQNEDDT
-1519 WYDAEGKIVFTCSKG
+1519 WYDQKG
-1534 LTGVGLDRKQWEAMR
+1534 NVVYSVSLCKKGVGVDRATWNTIR
-1549 GEPNTPN
+1549 GEQLSDN
-1556 NPNNPNTPIT
+1556 IYQGAT
-1566 SYKGSTAS
+1566 SS
-1574 YVHTIDPSKS
+1574 YIHTVPVEKS
-1584 ELYGGQQQT
+1584 ELYGGEQVT
-1593 FVAPYT
+1593 YYAPYT
-1599 RCDRIADYRRAWAHF
+1599 RCDRIADYQRAWTFF
-1614 EKIYN
+1614 EERFKN
-1619 K
+1619 ED

>member
-142 TDAETGFAEL
+142 TDAEIGFAEL

-227 AVIGDTPLMQQLEE
+227 AAIGDTPLMQQLEE

-295 RDDCLIFIYRLLFIF
+295 RDDCLVFIYRLLFIF

-663 KKSDVVRTTVGQRAY
+663 KKSDVMRTIVGQRAY

-823 LKMVMDY
+823 LKAVMDY
-830 WCSLFFWEYKDLA
+830 WCSLFFWEYKDFA

-848 QDYWDDIER
+848 QEYWDDIER

-902 KVQSL
+902 KIQSL

-916 KQINKLQLEGAYS
+916 KQTNKLQLEEAYS

-963 VICGNPPW
+963 IICGNPPW
-971 IKLEFNEAN
+971 EKWSYEQQEVIG
-980 IVSEKYPEVVIRKVS
+980 EKYPEVLIREDS
-995 APVVRQ
+995 ATDVEHALEMYFQ
-1001 MIKQF
+1001 NATIKSMCMMEQVEATCSATF
-1006 MNDQMMEKLYKG
+1006 MNSF
-1018 EMAEQVCSTAF
+1018 AC
-1029 LNAYCNYPL
+1029 YPL
-1038 LIGQQTNLY
+1038 LVGQQADLY
-1047 KCVLENTMDLVSP
+1047 KNVLTNCFDLLSEK
-1060 TNGYIGLLTP
+1060 GYLGMLHP
-1070 ESIYDDPNGQPL
+1070 ESVYDDAKGQPL
-1082 RRELY
+1082 RKVMYR
-1087 KRLRYHFQYQN
+1087 RLQYHFQYQN
-1098 ELRLFAEVHHHTV
+1098 ALNLFPIAH
-1111 YGDQL
+1111 
-1116 LGPRRSSSP
+1116 RRKYSANIYTGLKDEISFDSI
-1125 RFASLSNLFHP
+1125 SNLFHP
-1136 STVDGCFTHDG
+1136 KTVDDCYMHNGQGICE
-1147 HGMCGGIKDENG
+1147 GIKGKDG
-1159 NWNTKPHRDRIV
+1159 KWNLAGHKNRIV
-1171 TFTDKELQ
+1171 HYNAKYIKL
-1179 VLSDTFEDG
+1179 LSDTFEDG
-1188 TTGDCAK
+1188 RYPDCAK
-1195 LVSIHSK
+1195 LVSVHNNEMLGI
-1202 EIIGVLKKISDFPKH
+1202 LDKISNYERK
-1217 LDDVKN
+1217 VSSVRNK
-1223 ITSMCFDETNAP
+1223 ITVCFDETGAP
-1235 KAGLIKRHTCVPEL
+1235 KEGLIKDVRSHTCYPSMENC
-1249 SKYEMIYSGPHF
+1249 EMIYNAPQF
-1261 YVANPIYKTPRETC
+1261 YVSNPVYQTPKEVSLKKGDFN
-1275 ILNSD
+1275 IVDLEKISD
-1280 YDNVE
+1280 E
-1285 LGKIPDNYIQRTN
+1285 YIQRTKYLPLVGN
-1298 YIPNIPLPE
+1298 YRSLSTFNAFVIGQDEHGNDIYDSLLDH
-1307 YNQQVR
+1307 YKV
-1313 GFISNK
+1313 GFRKMVNLS
-1319 VQGEVSYDNYFD
+1319 
-1331 YYKLGIRA
+1331 
-1339 MISQA
+1339 

-1352 VLPRRTAHINGVISS
+1352 VLPRRTAHIHGVISI
-1367 SFVRGDDTVDI
+1367 SFLDRNYTVDM
-1378 AALCA
+1378 AALCS
-1383 SIPMDFF
+1383 SIVMDFYW
-1390 MKTIAAQNLT
+1390 KTIATQNITESRLAT
-1400 SVRMQGFP
+1400 FP
-1408 LGIDEKYNNAMRSR
+1408 FGIKKKFKSAMYSR
-1422 TLLLNC
+1422 TLMLNC
-1428 LTTHYADLWQEMW
+1428 LNKYYDDLWSGCWCESFRT
-1441 DGAYKNETWS
+1441 DSWS
-1451 LRDKRLKPFDQLHET
+1451 LEDSRLKLFSELTP
-1466 WSWDIPLRNYF
+1466 SWNHDTPLRNHF
-1477 ERRQALVEIDVIS
+1477 ERRQALVEIDVLA
-1490 AMALGLSLQDLEMIY
+1490 AMSFGLSLEDLEFIY
-1505 TIQFPVLQQNENDT
+1505 DIQFPVLRQNEDDT
-1519 WYDAEGKIVFTCSKG
+1519 WYDQKG
-1534 LTGVGLDRKQWEAMR
+1534 NVVYSVSLCKKGVGVDRATWNTIR
-1549 GEPNTPN
+1549 GEQLSDN
-1556 NPNNPNTPIT
+1556 IYQGAT
-1566 SYKGSTAS
+1566 SS
-1574 YVHTIDPSKS
+1574 YIHTVPVEKS
-1584 ELYGGQQQT
+1584 ELYGGEQVT
-1593 FVAPYT
+1593 YYAPYT
-1599 RCDRIADYRRAWAHF
+1599 RCDRIADYQRAWTFF
-1614 EKIYN
+1614 EERFKN
-1619 K
+1619 ED

>member
-227 AVIGDTPLMQQLEE
+227 AAIGDTPLMQQLEE

-295 RDDCLIFIYRLLFIF
+295 RDDCLVFIYRLLFIF

-383 SFRVRHIDSPLFS
+383 SFRVRHIDSLLFS

-663 KKSDVVRTTVGQRAY
+663 KKSDVMRTIVGQRAY
-678 DKKWWEAPTHRI
+678 DKKWWETPTHRI

-721 LPTFSKEEEQKLKEK
+721 LPTFSNEEEQKLKEK
-736 KKVMANIRKSWLK
+736 KKAMANIRKSWLK
-749 GITGEEYKQLE
+749 GISGEEYKQLE

-809 FDDQRYRKD
+809 FDDQRYRKN
-818 SAYMK
+818 SPYMK
-823 LKMVMDY
+823 LKAVMDY
-830 WCSLFFWEYKDLA
+830 WCALFFWEYKDLA

-887 QGRIDFDAEEEESAA
+887 QGRIDFDAEEEKSAA

-907 EYYLAEMGN
+907 EYYIAEMGN
-916 KQINKLQLEGAYS
+916 KQTNKLPLEGVYS

-963 VICGNPPW
+963 IICGNPPW
-971 IKLEFNEAN
+971 EKWSYEQQEVIG
-980 IVSEKYPEVVIRKVS
+980 EKYPEVLIREDS
-995 APVVRQ
+995 ATDVEHALEIYFQ
-1001 MIKQF
+1001 NATIKSMCMMEQVEATCSATF
-1006 MNDQMMEKLYKG
+1006 MNSF
-1018 EMAEQVCSTAF
+1018 AC
-1029 LNAYCNYPL
+1029 YPL
-1038 LIGQQTNLY
+1038 LVGQQADLY
-1047 KCVLENTMDLVSP
+1047 KNVLTNCFDLLSEK
-1060 TNGYIGLLTP
+1060 GYLGMLHP
-1070 ESIYDDPNGQPL
+1070 ESVYDDAKGQPL
-1082 RRELY
+1082 RKVMYR
-1087 KRLRYHFQYQN
+1087 RLQYHFQYQN
-1098 ELRLFAEVHHHTV
+1098 ALNLFPIAH
-1111 YGDQL
+1111 
-1116 LGPRRSSSP
+1116 RRKYSANIYTGLKDEISFDSI
-1125 RFASLSNLFHP
+1125 SNLFHP
-1136 STVDGCFTHDG
+1136 KTVDDCYMHNGQGICE
-1147 HGMCGGIKDENG
+1147 GIKGKDG
-1159 NWNTKPHRDRIV
+1159 KWNLAGHKNRIV
-1171 TFTDKELQ
+1171 HYNAKYIKL
-1179 VLSDTFEDG
+1179 LSDTFEDG
-1188 TTGDCAK
+1188 RYPDCAK
-1195 LVSIHSK
+1195 LVSVHNNEMLGI
-1202 EIIGVLKKISDFPKH
+1202 LDKISNYERK
-1217 LDDVKN
+1217 VSSVRNK
-1223 ITSMCFDETNAP
+1223 ITVCFDETGAP
-1235 KAGLIKRHTCVPEL
+1235 KEGLIKDVRSHTCYPSMENC
-1249 SKYEMIYSGPHF
+1249 EMIYNAPQF
-1261 YVANPIYKTPRETC
+1261 YVSNPVYQTPKEVSLKKGDFN
-1275 ILNSD
+1275 IVDLEKISD
-1280 YDNVE
+1280 E
-1285 LGKIPDNYIQRTN
+1285 YIQRTKYLPLVGN
-1298 YIPNIPLPE
+1298 YRSLSTFNAFVIGQDEHGNDIYDSLLDH
-1307 YNQQVR
+1307 YKV
-1313 GFISNK
+1313 GFRKMVNLS
-1319 VQGEVSYDNYFD
+1319 
-1331 YYKLGIRA
+1331 
-1339 MISQA
+1339 

-1352 VLPRRTAHINGVISS
+1352 VLPRRTAHINGVISI
-1367 SFVRGDDTVDI
+1367 SFLDRNYTVDM
-1378 AALCA
+1378 AALCS
-1383 SIPMDFF
+1383 SIVMDFYW
-1390 MKTIAAQNLT
+1390 KTIATQNITESRLAT
-1400 SVRMQGFP
+1400 FP
-1408 LGIDEKYNNAMRSR
+1408 FGIKKKFKSAMYSR
-1422 TLLLNC
+1422 TLMLNC
-1428 LTTHYADLWQEMW
+1428 LNKYYDDLWSGCWCESFRT
-1441 DGAYKNETWS
+1441 DSWS
-1451 LRDKRLKPFDQLHET
+1451 LEDARLKPFSELT
-1466 WSWDIPLRNYF
+1466 PSWNHDTPLRNHF
-1477 ERRQALVEIDVIS
+1477 ERRQALVEIDVLA
-1490 AMALGLSLQDLEMIY
+1490 AMSFGLSLEDLEFIY
-1505 TIQFPVLQQNENDT
+1505 DIQFPVLRQNEDDT
-1519 WYDAEGKIVFTCSKG
+1519 WYDQKG
-1534 LTGVGLDRKQWEAMR
+1534 NVVYSVSLCKKGVGVDRATWNTIR
-1549 GEPNTPN
+1549 GEQLSDN
-1556 NPNNPNTPIT
+1556 IYQGAT
-1566 SYKGSTAS
+1566 SS
-1574 YVHTIDPSKS
+1574 YIHTVPVEKS
-1584 ELYGGQQQT
+1584 ELYGGEQVT
-1593 FVAPYT
+1593 YYAPYT
-1599 RCDRIADYRRAWAHF
+1599 RCDRIADYQRAWTFF
-1614 EKIYN
+1614 EERFKN
-1619 K
+1619 ED

>member
-86 YYKATVKEQPAAIL
+86 YYKATVKEQPTAIL

-167 EHPRYILMSSGNMVF
+167 ERPRYILMSSGNMVF

-227 AVIGDTPLMQQLEE
+227 AAIGDTPLMQQLEE
-241 ESYKNAYAV
+241 ESYKNAYVV

-295 RDDCLIFIYRLLFIF
+295 RDDCLVFIYRLLFIF

-535 TLKPIVEKLERGE
+535 TLKPIVEKLECGE

-736 KKVMANIRKSWLK
+736 KKVMANIRKSWLN

-809 FDDQRYRKD
+809 FDDQRYRKN
-818 SAYMK
+818 SPYMK
-823 LKMVMDY
+823 LKVVMDY
-830 WCSLFFWEYKDLA
+830 WCALFFWEYKDLA

-868 KVRFSNA
+868 KVCFSNA

-887 QGRIDFDAEEEESAA
+887 QGRIDFDAEEEISAA

-907 EYYLAEMGN
+907 EYYIAEMGN
-916 KQINKLQLEGAYS
+916 KQTNKLPLKGVYS

-963 VICGNPPW
+963 IICGNPPW
-971 IKLEFNEAN
+971 EKWSYEQQEVIG
-980 IVSEKYPEVVIRKVS
+980 EKYPEVLIREDS
-995 APVVRQ
+995 ATDVEHALEMYFQ
-1001 MIKQF
+1001 NATIKSMCMMEQVEATCSATF
-1006 MNDQMMEKLYKG
+1006 MNSF
-1018 EMAEQVCSTAF
+1018 AC
-1029 LNAYCNYPL
+1029 YPL
-1038 LIGQQTNLY
+1038 LVGQQADLY
-1047 KCVLENTMDLVSP
+1047 KNVLTNCFDLLSEK
-1060 TNGYIGLLTP
+1060 GYLGMLHP
-1070 ESIYDDPNGQPL
+1070 ESVYDDAKGQPL
-1082 RRELY
+1082 RKVMYR
-1087 KRLRYHFQYQN
+1087 RLQYHFQYQN
-1098 ELRLFAEVHHHTV
+1098 ALNLFPIAH
-1111 YGDQL
+1111 
-1116 LGPRRSSSP
+1116 RRKYSANIYTGLKDEISFDSI
-1125 RFASLSNLFHP
+1125 SNLFHP
-1136 STVDGCFTHDG
+1136 KTVDDCYMHNGQGICE
-1147 HGMCGGIKDENG
+1147 GIKGKDG
-1159 NWNTKPHRDRIV
+1159 KWNLAGHKNRIV
-1171 TFTDKELQ
+1171 HYNAKYIKL
-1179 VLSDTFEDG
+1179 LSDTFEDG
-1188 TTGDCAK
+1188 RYPDCAK
-1195 LVSIHSK
+1195 LVSVHNNEMLGI
-1202 EIIGVLKKISDFPKH
+1202 LDKISNYERK
-1217 LDDVKN
+1217 VSSVRNK
-1223 ITSMCFDETNAP
+1223 ITVCFDETGAP
-1235 KAGLIKRHTCVPEL
+1235 KEGLIKDVRSHTCYPSMENC
-1249 SKYEMIYSGPHF
+1249 EMIYNAPQF
-1261 YVANPIYKTPRETC
+1261 YVSNPVYQTPKEVSLKKGDFN
-1275 ILNSD
+1275 IVDLEKISD
-1280 YDNVE
+1280 E
-1285 LGKIPDNYIQRTN
+1285 YIQRTKYLPLVGN
-1298 YIPNIPLPE
+1298 YRSLSTFNAFVIGQDEHGNDIYDSLLDH
-1307 YNQQVR
+1307 YKV
-1313 GFISNK
+1313 GFRKMVNLS
-1319 VQGEVSYDNYFD
+1319 
-1331 YYKLGIRA
+1331 
-1339 MISQA
+1339 

-1352 VLPRRTAHINGVISS
+1352 VLPRRTAHIHGVISI
-1367 SFVRGDDTVDI
+1367 SFLDRNYTVDM
-1378 AALCA
+1378 AALCS
-1383 SIPMDFF
+1383 SIVMDFYW
-1390 MKTIAAQNLT
+1390 KTIATQNITESRLAT
-1400 SVRMQGFP
+1400 FP
-1408 LGIDEKYNNAMRSR
+1408 FGIKKKFKSAMYSR
-1422 TLLLNC
+1422 TLMLNC
-1428 LTTHYADLWQEMW
+1428 LNKYYDDLWSGCWCESFRT
-1441 DGAYKNETWS
+1441 DSWS
-1451 LRDKRLKPFDQLHET
+1451 LEDARLKPFSELT
-1466 WSWDIPLRNYF
+1466 PSWNHDTPLRNHF
-1477 ERRQALVEIDVIS
+1477 ERRQALVEIDVLA
-1490 AMALGLSLQDLEMIY
+1490 AMSFGLSLEDLEFIY
-1505 TIQFPVLQQNENDT
+1505 DIQFPVLRQNEDDT
-1519 WYDAEGKIVFTCSKG
+1519 WYDQKG
-1534 LTGVGLDRKQWEAMR
+1534 NVVYSVSLCKKGVGVDRATWNTIR
-1549 GEPNTPN
+1549 GEQLSDN
-1556 NPNNPNTPIT
+1556 
-1566 SYKGSTAS
+1566 
-1574 YVHTIDPSKS
+1574 
-1584 ELYGGQQQT
+1584 
-1593 FVAPYT
+1593 
-1599 RCDRIADYRRAWAHF
+1599 
-1614 EKIYN
+1614 IY
-1619 K
+1619 

>member
-227 AVIGDTPLMQQLEE
+227 AAIGDTPLMQQLEE

-295 RDDCLIFIYRLLFIF
+295 RDDCLVFIYRLLFIF

-490 ILKDEEGH
+490 ILKDDEGH

-663 KKSDVVRTTVGQRAY
+663 KKSDVVRTTVGRRAY
-678 DKKWWEAPTHRI
+678 DKKWWEAPTQRI

-736 KKVMANIRKSWLK
+736 KKVMVNIRKSWLK

-769 LKKYVEFQMGVAE
+769 LKEYVEFQMGVAE

-791 KYAGKRTLP
+791 MYAGKRTFPL
-800 FETNAQREE
+800 ETNADREE
-809 FDDQRYRKD
+809 FDDRRYRKD

-848 QDYWDDIER
+848 QEYWDDIER
-857 VLDVDMKEASP
+857 ILNVEVKEASP

-887 QGRIDFDAEEEESAA
+887 QGRIDFDAEEEKSAA

-907 EYYLAEMGN
+907 EYYIAEMGN
-916 KQINKLQLEGAYS
+916 KQTNKLPLEGVYS

-963 VICGNPPW
+963 IICGNPPW
-971 IKLEFNEAN
+971 EKWSYEQQEVIG
-980 IVSEKYPEVVIRKVS
+980 EKYPEVLIREDS
-995 APVVRQ
+995 ATDVEHALEIYFQ
-1001 MIKQF
+1001 NATIKSMCMMEQVEATCSATF
-1006 MNDQMMEKLYKG
+1006 MNSF
-1018 EMAEQVCSTAF
+1018 AC
-1029 LNAYCNYPL
+1029 YPL
-1038 LIGQQTNLY
+1038 LVGQQADLY
-1047 KCVLENTMDLVSP
+1047 KNVLTNCFDLLSEK
-1060 TNGYIGLLTP
+1060 GYLGMLHP
-1070 ESIYDDPNGQPL
+1070 ESVYDDAKGQPL
-1082 RRELY
+1082 RKVMYR
-1087 KRLRYHFQYQN
+1087 RLQCHFQYQN
-1098 ELRLFAEVHHHTV
+1098 ALNLFPIAH
-1111 YGDQL
+1111 
-1116 LGPRRSSSP
+1116 RRKYSANIYTGLKDEISFDSI
-1125 RFASLSNLFHP
+1125 SNLFHP
-1136 STVDGCFTHDG
+1136 KTVDDCYMHNGQGICE
-1147 HGMCGGIKDENG
+1147 GIKGKDG
-1159 NWNTKPHRDRIV
+1159 KWNLAGHKNRIV
-1171 TFTDKELQ
+1171 HYNAKYIKL
-1179 VLSDTFEDG
+1179 LSDTFEDG
-1188 TTGDCAK
+1188 RYPDCAK
-1195 LVSIHSK
+1195 LVSVHNNEMLGI
-1202 EIIGVLKKISDFPKH
+1202 LDKISNYERK
-1217 LDDVKN
+1217 VSSVRNK
-1223 ITSMCFDETNAP
+1223 ITVCFDETGAP
-1235 KAGLIKRHTCVPEL
+1235 KEGLIKDVRSHTCYPSMENC
-1249 SKYEMIYSGPHF
+1249 EMIYNAPQF
-1261 YVANPIYKTPRETC
+1261 YVSNPVYQTPKEVSLKKGDFN
-1275 ILNSD
+1275 IVDLEKISD
-1280 YDNVE
+1280 E
-1285 LGKIPDNYIQRTN
+1285 YIQRTKYLPLVGN
-1298 YIPNIPLPE
+1298 YRSLSTFNAFVIGQDEHGNDIYDSLLDH
-1307 YNQQVR
+1307 YKV
-1313 GFISNK
+1313 GFRKMVNLS
-1319 VQGEVSYDNYFD
+1319 
-1331 YYKLGIRA
+1331 
-1339 MISQA
+1339 

-1352 VLPRRTAHINGVISS
+1352 VLPRRTAHINGVISI
-1367 SFVRGDDTVDI
+1367 SFLDRNYTVDM
-1378 AALCA
+1378 AALCS
-1383 SIPMDFF
+1383 SIVMDFYW
-1390 MKTIAAQNLT
+1390 KTIATQNITESRLAT
-1400 SVRMQGFP
+1400 FP
-1408 LGIDEKYNNAMRSR
+1408 FGIKKKFKSAMYSR
-1422 TLLLNC
+1422 TLMLNC
-1428 LTTHYADLWQEMW
+1428 LNKYYDDLWSGCWCESFRT
-1441 DGAYKNETWS
+1441 DSWS
-1451 LRDKRLKPFDQLHET
+1451 LEDARLKPFSELT
-1466 WSWDIPLRNYF
+1466 PSWNHDTPLRNHF
-1477 ERRQALVEIDVIS
+1477 ERRQALVEIDVLA
-1490 AMALGLSLQDLEMIY
+1490 AMSFGLSLEDLEFIY
-1505 TIQFPVLQQNENDT
+1505 DIQFPVLRQNEDDT
-1519 WYDAEGKIVFTCSKG
+1519 WYDQKG
-1534 LTGVGLDRKQWEAMR
+1534 NVVYSVSLCKKGVGVDRATWNTIR
-1549 GEPNTPN
+1549 GEQLSDN
-1556 NPNNPNTPIT
+1556 IYQGAT
-1566 SYKGSTAS
+1566 SS
-1574 YVHTIDPSKS
+1574 YIHTVPVEKS
-1584 ELYGGQQQT
+1584 ELYGGELVT
-1593 FVAPYT
+1593 YYAPYT
-1599 RCDRIADYRRAWAHF
+1599 RCDRIADYRRAWAYF
-1614 EKIYN
+1614 EERFKN
-1619 K
+1619 ED

>member
-227 AVIGDTPLMQQLEE
+227 AAIGDTPLMQQLEE

-295 RDDCLIFIYRLLFIF
+295 RDDCLVFIYRLLFIF

-663 KKSDVVRTTVGQRAY
+663 KKSDVMRTIVGQRAY
-678 DKKWWEAPTHRI
+678 DKKWWETPTHRI

-721 LPTFSKEEEQKLKEK
+721 LPTFSNEEEQKLKEK
-736 KKVMANIRKSWLK
+736 KKAMANIRKSWLK
-749 GITGEEYKQLE
+749 GISGEEYKQLE

-809 FDDQRYRKD
+809 FDDQRYRKN
-818 SAYMK
+818 SPYMK
-823 LKMVMDY
+823 LKAVMDY
-830 WCSLFFWEYKDLA
+830 WCALFFWEYKDLA

-887 QGRIDFDAEEEESAA
+887 QGRIDFDAEEEKSAA

-907 EYYLAEMGN
+907 EYYIAEMGN
-916 KQINKLQLEGAYS
+916 KQTNKLPLEGVYS

-963 VICGNPPW
+963 IICGNPPW
-971 IKLEFNEAN
+971 EKWSYEQQEVIG
-980 IVSEKYPEVVIRKVS
+980 EKYPEVLIREDS
-995 APVVRQ
+995 ATDVEHALEIYFQ
-1001 MIKQF
+1001 NATIKSMCMMEQVEATCSATF
-1006 MNDQMMEKLYKG
+1006 MNSF
-1018 EMAEQVCSTAF
+1018 AC
-1029 LNAYCNYPL
+1029 YPL
-1038 LIGQQTNLY
+1038 LVGQQADLY
-1047 KCVLENTMDLVSP
+1047 KNVLTNCFDLLSEK
-1060 TNGYIGLLTP
+1060 GYLGMLHP
-1070 ESIYDDPNGQPL
+1070 ESVYDDAKGQPL
-1082 RRELY
+1082 RKVMYR
-1087 KRLRYHFQYQN
+1087 RLQYHFQYQN
-1098 ELRLFAEVHHHTV
+1098 ALNLFPIAH
-1111 YGDQL
+1111 
-1116 LGPRRSSSP
+1116 RRKYSANIYTGLKDEISFDSI
-1125 RFASLSNLFHP
+1125 SNLFHP
-1136 STVDGCFTHDG
+1136 KTVDDCYMHNGQGICE
-1147 HGMCGGIKDENG
+1147 GIKGKDG
-1159 NWNTKPHRDRIV
+1159 KWNLAGHKNRIV
-1171 TFTDKELQ
+1171 HYNAKYIKL
-1179 VLSDTFEDG
+1179 LSDTFEDG
-1188 TTGDCAK
+1188 RYPDCAK
-1195 LVSIHSK
+1195 LVSVHNNEMLGI
-1202 EIIGVLKKISDFPKH
+1202 LDKISNYERK
-1217 LDDVKN
+1217 VSSVRNK
-1223 ITSMCFDETNAP
+1223 ITVCFDETGAP
-1235 KAGLIKRHTCVPEL
+1235 KEGLIKDVRSHTCYPSMENC
-1249 SKYEMIYSGPHF
+1249 EMIYNAPQF
-1261 YVANPIYKTPRETC
+1261 YVSNPVYQTPKEVSLKKGDFN
-1275 ILNSD
+1275 IVDLEKISD
-1280 YDNVE
+1280 E
-1285 LGKIPDNYIQRTN
+1285 YIQRTKYLPLVGN
-1298 YIPNIPLPE
+1298 YRSLSTFNAFVIGQDEHGNDIYDSLLDH
-1307 YNQQVR
+1307 YKV
-1313 GFISNK
+1313 GFRKMVNLS
-1319 VQGEVSYDNYFD
+1319 
-1331 YYKLGIRA
+1331 
-1339 MISQA
+1339 

-1352 VLPRRTAHINGVISS
+1352 VLPRRTAHIHGVISI
-1367 SFVRGDDTVDI
+1367 SFLDRNYTVDM
-1378 AALCA
+1378 AALCS
-1383 SIPMDFF
+1383 SIVMDFYW
-1390 MKTIAAQNLT
+1390 KTIATQNITESRLAT
-1400 SVRMQGFP
+1400 FP
-1408 LGIDEKYNNAMRSR
+1408 FGIKKKFKSAMYSR
-1422 TLLLNC
+1422 TLMLNC
-1428 LTTHYADLWQEMW
+1428 LNKYYDDLWSGCWCESFRT
-1441 DGAYKNETWS
+1441 DSWS
-1451 LRDKRLKPFDQLHET
+1451 LEDARLKPFSELT
-1466 WSWDIPLRNYF
+1466 PSWNHDTPLRNHF
-1477 ERRQALVEIDVIS
+1477 ERRQALVEIDVLA
-1490 AMALGLSLQDLEMIY
+1490 AMSFGLSLEDLEFIY
-1505 TIQFPVLQQNENDT
+1505 DIQFPVLRQNEDDT
-1519 WYDAEGKIVFTCSKG
+1519 WYDQKG
-1534 LTGVGLDRKQWEAMR
+1534 NVVYSVSLCKKGVGVDRATWNTIR
-1549 GEPNTPN
+1549 GEQLSDN
-1556 NPNNPNTPIT
+1556 IYQGAT
-1566 SYKGSTAS
+1566 SS
-1574 YVHTIDPSKS
+1574 YIYTVPVEKS
-1584 ELYGGQQQT
+1584 ELYGGEQVT
-1593 FVAPYT
+1593 YYAPYT
-1599 RCDRIADYRRAWAHF
+1599 RCDRIADYQRAWTFF
-1614 EKIYN
+1614 EERFKN
-1619 K
+1619 ED

>member
-127 LYVMDIPTLV
+127 LYVMDIHTLV
-137 SASDD
+137 SASED

-227 AVIGDTPLMQQLEE
+227 AAIGDTPLMQQLEE

-295 RDDCLIFIYRLLFIF
+295 RDDCLVFIYRLLFIF

-498 DIIHPRGKFI
+498 DIIHPKGKFI

-678 DKKWWEAPTHRI
+678 DKKWWEAPTQRI

-736 KKVMANIRKSWLK
+736 KKVMVNIRKSWLK

-769 LKKYVEFQMGVAE
+769 LKEYVEFQMGVAE

-791 KYAGKRTLP
+791 MYAGKRTFPL
-800 FETNAQREE
+800 ETNADREE
-809 FDDQRYRKD
+809 FDDRRYRKD

-848 QDYWDDIER
+848 QEYWDDIER
-857 VLDVDMKEASP
+857 ILNVEVKAASP

-916 KQINKLQLEGAYS
+916 KQTNKLQLEGAYS

-971 IKLEFNEAN
+971 EKWSYEQQEVIG
-980 IVSEKYPEVVIRKVS
+980 EKYPEVLIREDS
-995 APVVRQ
+995 ATDVEHALEMYFQ
-1001 MIKQF
+1001 NATIKSMCMMEQVEATCSATF
-1006 MNDQMMEKLYKG
+1006 MNSF
-1018 EMAEQVCSTAF
+1018 AC
-1029 LNAYCNYPL
+1029 YPL
-1038 LIGQQTNLY
+1038 LVGQQADLY
-1047 KCVLENTMDLVSP
+1047 KNVLTNCFDLLSEK
-1060 TNGYIGLLTP
+1060 GYLGMLHP
-1070 ESIYDDPNGQPL
+1070 ESVYDDAKGQPL
-1082 RRELY
+1082 RKVMYR
-1087 KRLRYHFQYQN
+1087 RLQYHFQYQN
-1098 ELRLFAEVHHHTV
+1098 ALNLFPIAH
-1111 YGDQL
+1111 
-1116 LGPRRSSSP
+1116 RRKYSANIYTGLKDEISFDSI
-1125 RFASLSNLFHP
+1125 SNLFHP
-1136 STVDGCFTHDG
+1136 KTVDDCYMHNGQGICE
-1147 HGMCGGIKDENG
+1147 GIKGKDG
-1159 NWNTKPHRDRIV
+1159 KWNLAGHKNRIV
-1171 TFTDKELQ
+1171 HYNAKYIKL
-1179 VLSDTFEDG
+1179 LSDTFEDG
-1188 TTGDCAK
+1188 RYPDCAK
-1195 LVSIHSK
+1195 LVSVHNNEMLGI
-1202 EIIGVLKKISDFPKH
+1202 LDKISNYERK
-1217 LDDVKN
+1217 VSSVRNK
-1223 ITSMCFDETNAP
+1223 ITVCFDETGAP
-1235 KAGLIKRHTCVPEL
+1235 KEGLIKDVRSHTCYPSMENC
-1249 SKYEMIYSGPHF
+1249 EMIYNAPQF
-1261 YVANPIYKTPRETC
+1261 YVSNPIYQTPKEVSLKKGDFN
-1275 ILNSD
+1275 IVDLEKISD
-1280 YDNVE
+1280 D
-1285 LGKIPDNYIQRTN
+1285 YIQRTKYLPLVEN
-1298 YIPNIPLPE
+1298 YRSLSAFNAFVIGQDEHGNDIYDSLLDH
-1307 YNQQVR
+1307 YKV
-1313 GFISNK
+1313 GFRKMVNL
-1319 VQGEVSYDNYFD
+1319 F
-1331 YYKLGIRA
+1331 
-1339 MISQA
+1339 

-1352 VLPRRTAHINGVISS
+1352 VLPRRTAHIHGVISI
-1367 SFVRGDDTVDI
+1367 SFLDRNYTVDM
-1378 AALCA
+1378 AALCS
-1383 SIPMDFF
+1383 SIVMDFYW
-1390 MKTIAAQNLT
+1390 KTIATQNITESRLAT
-1400 SVRMQGFP
+1400 FP
-1408 LGIDEKYNNAMRSR
+1408 FGIKKKFKSAMYSR
-1422 TLLLNC
+1422 TLMLNC
-1428 LTTHYADLWQEMW
+1428 LNKYYDDLWSGCWCESFRT
-1441 DGAYKNETWS
+1441 DSWS
-1451 LRDKRLKPFDQLHET
+1451 LEDARLKPFSELT
-1466 WSWDIPLRNYF
+1466 PSWNHDTPLRNHF
-1477 ERRQALVEIDVIS
+1477 ERRQALVEIDVLA
-1490 AMALGLSLQDLEMIY
+1490 AMSFGLSLEDLEFIY
-1505 TIQFPVLQQNENDT
+1505 DIQFPVLRQNEDDT
-1519 WYDAEGKIVFTCSKG
+1519 WYDQKG
-1534 LTGVGLDRKQWEAMR
+1534 NVVYSVSLCKKGVGVDRATWNTIR
-1549 GEPNTPN
+1549 GEQLSDN
-1556 NPNNPNTPIT
+1556 IYQGAT
-1566 SYKGSTAS
+1566 SS
-1574 YVHTIDPSKS
+1574 YIHTVPVEKS
-1584 ELYGGQQQT
+1584 ELYGGEQVT
-1593 FVAPYT
+1593 YYAPYT
-1599 RCDRIADYRRAWAHF
+1599 RCDRIADYRRAWAYF
-1614 EKIYN
+1614 EERFKN
-1619 K
+1619 ED

>member
-86 YYKATVKEQPAAIL
+86 YYKATVKEQPAVIL
-100 SLPIGENGAQQDVP
+100 SLPIGENGAQQYVP

-227 AVIGDTPLMQQLEE
+227 AAIGDTPLMQQLEE

-295 RDDCLIFIYRLLFIF
+295 RDDCLVFIYRLLFIF

-663 KKSDVVRTTVGQRAY
+663 KKSDVVRTIVGQRAY

-809 FDDQRYRKD
+809 FDDQRYRKN
-818 SAYMK
+818 SPYMK
-823 LKMVMDY
+823 LKAVMDY
-830 WCSLFFWEYKDLA
+830 WCALFFWEYKDLA

-857 VLDVDMKEASP
+857 VLDVDMKEVSP

-887 QGRIDFDAEEEESAA
+887 QGRIDFDAEEEISAA

-907 EYYLAEMGN
+907 EYYIAEMGN
-916 KQINKLQLEGAYS
+916 KQTNKLPLKGVYS
-929 ERRFDIVKELAKRYH
+929 ERRFDIVNELAKRYH

-963 VICGNPPW
+963 IICGNPPW
-971 IKLEFNEAN
+971 EKWSYEQQEVIG
-980 IVSEKYPEVVIRKVS
+980 EKYPEVLIREDS
-995 APVVRQ
+995 ATDVEHALEMYFQ
-1001 MIKQF
+1001 NATIKSMCMMEQVEATCSATF
-1006 MNDQMMEKLYKG
+1006 MNSF
-1018 EMAEQVCSTAF
+1018 AC
-1029 LNAYCNYPL
+1029 YPL
-1038 LIGQQTNLY
+1038 LVGQQADLY
-1047 KCVLENTMDLVSP
+1047 KNVLTNCFDLLSEK
-1060 TNGYIGLLTP
+1060 GYLGMLHP
-1070 ESIYDDPNGQPL
+1070 ESVYDDAKGQPL
-1082 RRELY
+1082 RKVMYR
-1087 KRLRYHFQYQN
+1087 RLQYHFQYQN
-1098 ELRLFAEVHHHTV
+1098 ALNLFPIAH
-1111 YGDQL
+1111 
-1116 LGPRRSSSP
+1116 RRKYSANIYTGLKDEISFDSI
-1125 RFASLSNLFHP
+1125 SNLFHP
-1136 STVDGCFTHDG
+1136 KTVDDCYMHNGQGICE
-1147 HGMCGGIKDENG
+1147 GIKGKDG
-1159 NWNTKPHRDRIV
+1159 KWNLAGHKNRIV
-1171 TFTDKELQ
+1171 HYNAKYIKL
-1179 VLSDTFEDG
+1179 LSDTFEDG
-1188 TTGDCAK
+1188 RYPDCAK
-1195 LVSIHSK
+1195 LVSVHNNEMLGI
-1202 EIIGVLKKISDFPKH
+1202 LDKISNYERK
-1217 LDDVKN
+1217 VSSVTNK
-1223 ITSMCFDETNAP
+1223 ITVCFDETGAP
-1235 KAGLIKRHTCVPEL
+1235 KEGLIKDVRSHTCYPSMENC
-1249 SKYEMIYSGPHF
+1249 EMIYNAPQF
-1261 YVANPIYKTPRETC
+1261 YVSNPVYQTPKEVSLKKGDFN
-1275 ILNSD
+1275 IVDLEKISD
-1280 YDNVE
+1280 E
-1285 LGKIPDNYIQRTN
+1285 YIQRTKYLPLVGN
-1298 YIPNIPLPE
+1298 YRSLSTFNAFVIGQDEHGNDIYDSLLDH
-1307 YNQQVR
+1307 YKV
-1313 GFISNK
+1313 GFRKMVNLS
-1319 VQGEVSYDNYFD
+1319 
-1331 YYKLGIRA
+1331 
-1339 MISQA
+1339 

-1352 VLPRRTAHINGVISS
+1352 VLRGRTAHIHGVISI
-1367 SFVRGDDTVDI
+1367 SFLDRNYTVDM
-1378 AALCA
+1378 AALCS
-1383 SIPMDFF
+1383 SIVMDFYW
-1390 MKTIAAQNLT
+1390 KTIATQNITESRLAT
-1400 SVRMQGFP
+1400 FP
-1408 LGIDEKYNNAMRSR
+1408 FGIKKKFKSAMYSR
-1422 TLLLNC
+1422 TLMLNC
-1428 LTTHYADLWQEMW
+1428 LNKYYDDLWSGCWCESFRT
-1441 DGAYKNETWS
+1441 DRWS
-1451 LRDKRLKPFDQLHET
+1451 LEDARLKPFSELT
-1466 WSWDIPLRNYF
+1466 PSWNHDTPLRNHF
-1477 ERRQALVEIDVIS
+1477 ERRQALVEIDVLA
-1490 AMALGLSLQDLEMIY
+1490 AMSFGLSLEDLEFIY
-1505 TIQFPVLQQNENDT
+1505 DIQFPVLRQNEDDT
-1519 WYDAEGKIVFTCSKG
+1519 WYDQKG
-1534 LTGVGLDRKQWEAMR
+1534 NVVYSVSLCKKGVGVDRATWNTIR
-1549 GEPNTPN
+1549 GEQLSDN
-1556 NPNNPNTPIT
+1556 IYQGAT
-1566 SYKGSTAS
+1566 SS
-1574 YVHTIDPSKS
+1574 YIHTVPVEKS
-1584 ELYGGQQQT
+1584 ELYGGEQVT
-1593 FVAPYT
+1593 YYAPYT
-1599 RCDRIADYRRAWAHF
+1599 RCDRIADYQRAWTFF
-1614 EKIYN
+1614 EERFKN
-1619 K
+1619 ED

>member
-86 YYKATVKEQPAAIL
+86 YYKATVKEQPAVIL

-227 AVIGDTPLMQQLEE
+227 AAIGDTPLMQQLEE

-295 RDDCLIFIYRLLFIF
+295 RDDCLVFIYRLLFIF

-823 LKMVMDY
+823 LKAVMDY
-830 WCSLFFWEYKDLA
+830 WCALFFWEYKDLA

-916 KQINKLQLEGAYS
+916 KQTNKLQLEGAYS

-963 VICGNPPW
+963 IICGNPPW
-971 IKLEFNEAN
+971 EKWSYEQQEVIG
-980 IVSEKYPEVVIRKVS
+980 EKYPEVLIREDS
-995 APVVRQ
+995 ATDVEHALEMYFQ
-1001 MIKQF
+1001 NATIKSMCMMEQVEATCSATF
-1006 MNDQMMEKLYKG
+1006 MNSF
-1018 EMAEQVCSTAF
+1018 AC
-1029 LNAYCNYPL
+1029 YPL
-1038 LIGQQTNLY
+1038 LVGQQADLY
-1047 KCVLENTMDLVSP
+1047 KNVLTNCFDLLSEK
-1060 TNGYIGLLTP
+1060 GYLGMLHP
-1070 ESIYDDPNGQPL
+1070 ESVYDDAKGQPL
-1082 RRELY
+1082 RKVMYR
-1087 KRLRYHFQYQN
+1087 RLHYHFQYQN
-1098 ELRLFAEVHHHTV
+1098 ALNLFPIAH
-1111 YGDQL
+1111 
-1116 LGPRRSSSP
+1116 RRKYSANIYTGLKDEISFDSI
-1125 RFASLSNLFHP
+1125 SNLFHP
-1136 STVDGCFTHDG
+1136 KTVDDCYMHNGQGICE
-1147 HGMCGGIKDENG
+1147 GIKGKDG
-1159 NWNTKPHRDRIV
+1159 KWNLAGHKNRIV
-1171 TFTDKELQ
+1171 HYNAKYIKL
-1179 VLSDTFEDG
+1179 LSDTFEDG
-1188 TTGDCAK
+1188 RYPDCAK
-1195 LVSIHSK
+1195 LVSVHNNEMLGI
-1202 EIIGVLKKISDFPKH
+1202 LDKISNYERK
-1217 LDDVKN
+1217 VSSVRNK
-1223 ITSMCFDETNAP
+1223 ITVCFDETGAP
-1235 KAGLIKRHTCVPEL
+1235 KEGLIKDVRSHTCYPSME
-1249 SKYEMIYSGPHF
+1249 KCEMIYNAPQF
-1261 YVANPIYKTPRETC
+1261 YVSNPAYQTPKEVSLKKGDFN
-1275 ILNSD
+1275 IVDLEKISD
-1280 YDNVE
+1280 E
-1285 LGKIPDNYIQRTN
+1285 YIQRTKYLPLVGN
-1298 YIPNIPLPE
+1298 YRSLSTFNAFVIGQDEHGNDIYDSLLDH
-1307 YNQQVR
+1307 YKV
-1313 GFISNK
+1313 GFRKMVNLS
-1319 VQGEVSYDNYFD
+1319 
-1331 YYKLGIRA
+1331 
-1339 MISQA
+1339 

-1352 VLPRRTAHINGVISS
+1352 VLPRRTAHIHGVISI
-1367 SFVRGDDTVDI
+1367 SFLDRNYTVDM
-1378 AALCA
+1378 AALCS
-1383 SIPMDFF
+1383 SIVMDFYW
-1390 MKTIAAQNLT
+1390 KTIATQNITESRLAT
-1400 SVRMQGFP
+1400 FP
-1408 LGIDEKYNNAMRSR
+1408 FGIKKKFKSAMYSR
-1422 TLLLNC
+1422 TLMLNC
-1428 LTTHYADLWQEMW
+1428 LNKYYDDLWSGCWCESFRT
-1441 DGAYKNETWS
+1441 DSWS
-1451 LRDKRLKPFDQLHET
+1451 LEDARLKPFSELT
-1466 WSWDIPLRNYF
+1466 PSWNHDTPLRNHF
-1477 ERRQALVEIDVIS
+1477 ERRQALVEIDVLA
-1490 AMALGLSLQDLEMIY
+1490 AMSFGLSLEDLEFIY
-1505 TIQFPVLQQNENDT
+1505 DIQFPVLRQNEDDT
-1519 WYDAEGKIVFTCSKG
+1519 WYDQKG
-1534 LTGVGLDRKQWEAMR
+1534 NVVYSVSLCKKGVGVDRATWNTIR
-1549 GEPNTPN
+1549 GEQLSDN
-1556 NPNNPNTPIT
+1556 IYQGAT
-1566 SYKGSTAS
+1566 SS
-1574 YVHTIDPSKS
+1574 YIHTVPVEKS
-1584 ELYGGQQQT
+1584 ELYGGEQVT
-1593 FVAPYT
+1593 YYAPYT
-1599 RCDRIADYRRAWAHF
+1599 RCDRIADYRRAWTFF
-1614 EKIYN
+1614 EERFKN
-1619 K
+1619 ED

>member
-43 TRFSALRQQY
+43 THFSALRQQY

-100 SLPIGENGAQQDVP
+100 SLPIGENGAQQEVP

-227 AVIGDTPLMQQLEE
+227 AAIGDTPLMQQLEE

-295 RDDCLIFIYRLLFIF
+295 RDDCLVFIYRLLFIF

-377 ASSMTA
+377 ASSMTT

-432 RISYANL
+432 RISYSNL

-535 TLKPIVEKLERGE
+535 TLKPIVEKLECGE

-721 LPTFSKEEEQKLKEK
+721 LPTFSEEEEQKLKDK

-749 GITGEEYKQLE
+749 GITGEEYRQLE

-791 KYAGKRTLP
+791 KYAGKRNLP

-809 FDDQRYRKD
+809 FDDQRYRKN
-818 SAYMK
+818 SPYMK
-823 LKMVMDY
+823 LKVVMDY
-830 WCSLFFWEYKDLA
+830 WCALFFWENKDLA

-857 VLDVDMKEASP
+857 VLDVNMKEASP
-868 KVRFSNA
+868 KVCFSNA

-887 QGRIDFDAEEEESAA
+887 QGRIDFDAEEEISAA

-907 EYYLAEMGN
+907 EYYIAEMGN
-916 KQINKLQLEGAYS
+916 KQTNKLPLKGVYS

-963 VICGNPPW
+963 IICGNPPW
-971 IKLEFNEAN
+971 EKWSYEQQEVIG
-980 IVSEKYPEVVIRKVS
+980 EKYPEVLIREDS
-995 APVVRQ
+995 ATDVEHALEMYFQ
-1001 MIKQF
+1001 NATIKSMCMMEQVEATCSATF
-1006 MNDQMMEKLYKG
+1006 MNSF
-1018 EMAEQVCSTAF
+1018 AC
-1029 LNAYCNYPL
+1029 YPL
-1038 LIGQQTNLY
+1038 LVGQQADLY
-1047 KCVLENTMDLVSP
+1047 KNVLTNCFDLLSEK
-1060 TNGYIGLLTP
+1060 GYLGMLHP
-1070 ESIYDDPNGQPL
+1070 ESVYDDAKGQPL
-1082 RRELY
+1082 RKVMYR
-1087 KRLRYHFQYQN
+1087 RLQYHFQYQN
-1098 ELRLFAEVHHHTV
+1098 ALNLFPIAH
-1111 YGDQL
+1111 
-1116 LGPRRSSSP
+1116 RRKYSANIYTGLKDEISFDSI
-1125 RFASLSNLFHP
+1125 SNLFHP
-1136 STVDGCFTHDG
+1136 KTVDDCYMHNGQGICE
-1147 HGMCGGIKDENG
+1147 GIKGKDG
-1159 NWNTKPHRDRIV
+1159 KWNLAGHKNRIV
-1171 TFTDKELQ
+1171 HYNAKYIKL
-1179 VLSDTFEDG
+1179 LSDTFEDG
-1188 TTGDCAK
+1188 RYPDCAK
-1195 LVSIHSK
+1195 LVSVHNNEMLGI
-1202 EIIGVLKKISDFPKH
+1202 LDKISNYERK
-1217 LDDVKN
+1217 VSSVRNK
-1223 ITSMCFDETNAP
+1223 ITVCFDETGAP
-1235 KAGLIKRHTCVPEL
+1235 KEGLIKDVRSHTCYPSMENC
-1249 SKYEMIYSGPHF
+1249 EMIYNAPQF
-1261 YVANPIYKTPRETC
+1261 YVSNPIYQTPKEVSLKKGDFN
-1275 ILNSD
+1275 IVDLEKISD
-1280 YDNVE
+1280 E
-1285 LGKIPDNYIQRTN
+1285 YIQRTKYLPLVGN
-1298 YIPNIPLPE
+1298 YRSLSAFNAFVIGQDENGSDVYDSLLDH
-1307 YNQQVR
+1307 YKV
-1313 GFISNK
+1313 GFRKMVNLS
-1319 VQGEVSYDNYFD
+1319 
-1331 YYKLGIRA
+1331 
-1339 MISQA
+1339 

-1352 VLPRRTAHINGVISS
+1352 VLPRRTAHINGVISI
-1367 SFVRGDDTVDI
+1367 SFLDRNYTVDM
-1378 AALCA
+1378 AALCS
-1383 SIPMDFF
+1383 SIVMDFYW
-1390 MKTIAAQNLT
+1390 KTIATQNITESRLAT
-1400 SVRMQGFP
+1400 FP
-1408 LGIDEKYNNAMRSR
+1408 FGIKKKFKSAMYSR
-1422 TLLLNC
+1422 TLMLNC
-1428 LTTHYADLWQEMW
+1428 LNKYYDDLWSGCWCESFRT
-1441 DGAYKNETWS
+1441 DSWS
-1451 LRDKRLKPFDQLHET
+1451 LEDARLKPFSELT
-1466 WSWDIPLRNYF
+1466 PSWNHDTPLRNHF
-1477 ERRQALVEIDVIS
+1477 ERRQALVEIDVLA
-1490 AMALGLSLQDLEMIY
+1490 AMSFGLSLEDLEFIY
-1505 TIQFPVLQQNENDT
+1505 DIQFPVLRQNEDDT
-1519 WYDAEGKIVFTCSKG
+1519 WYDQKG
-1534 LTGVGLDRKQWEAMR
+1534 NVVYSVSLCKKGVGVDRATWNTIR
-1549 GEPNTPN
+1549 GEQLSDN
-1556 NPNNPNTPIT
+1556 IYQGAT
-1566 SYKGSTAS
+1566 SS
-1574 YVHTIDPSKS
+1574 YIHTVPVEKS
-1584 ELYGGQQQT
+1584 ELYGGEQVT
-1593 FVAPYT
+1593 YYAPYT
-1599 RCDRIADYRRAWAHF
+1599 RCDRIADYQRAWTFF
-1614 EKIYN
+1614 EERFKN
-1619 K
+1619 ED

>member
-227 AVIGDTPLMQQLEE
+227 AAIGDTPLMQQLEE

-281 HDQDETDDNFETMM
+281 HNQDETDDNFETMM
-295 RDDCLIFIYRLLFIF
+295 RDDCLVFIYRLLFIF

-663 KKSDVVRTTVGQRAY
+663 KKSDVVRTIVGQRAY
-678 DKKWWEAPTHRI
+678 DKKWWETPTHRI

-736 KKVMANIRKSWLK
+736 KKAMANIRKSWLK
-749 GITGEEYKQLE
+749 GISGEEYKQLE

-809 FDDQRYRKD
+809 FDDQRYRKN
-818 SAYMK
+818 SPYMK
-823 LKMVMDY
+823 LKAVMDY
-830 WCSLFFWEYKDLA
+830 WCALFFWEYKDLA

-887 QGRIDFDAEEEESAA
+887 QGRIDFDAEEEKSAA

-907 EYYLAEMGN
+907 EYYIAEMGN
-916 KQINKLQLEGAYS
+916 KQTNKLPLEGVYS

-963 VICGNPPW
+963 IICGNPPW
-971 IKLEFNEAN
+971 EKWSYEQQEVIG
-980 IVSEKYPEVVIRKVS
+980 EKYPEVLIREDS
-995 APVVRQ
+995 ATDVEHALEIYFQ
-1001 MIKQF
+1001 NATIKSMCMMEQVEATCSATF
-1006 MNDQMMEKLYKG
+1006 MNSF
-1018 EMAEQVCSTAF
+1018 AC
-1029 LNAYCNYPL
+1029 YPL
-1038 LIGQQTNLY
+1038 LVGQQADLY
-1047 KCVLENTMDLVSP
+1047 KNVLTNCFDLLSEK
-1060 TNGYIGLLTP
+1060 GYLGMLHP
-1070 ESIYDDPNGQPL
+1070 ESVYDDAKGQPL
-1082 RRELY
+1082 RKVMYR
-1087 KRLRYHFQYQN
+1087 RLQCHFQYQN
-1098 ELRLFAEVHHHTV
+1098 ALNLFPIAH
-1111 YGDQL
+1111 
-1116 LGPRRSSSP
+1116 RRKYSANIYTGLKDEISFDSI
-1125 RFASLSNLFHP
+1125 SNLFHP
-1136 STVDGCFTHDG
+1136 KTVDDCYMHNGQGICE
-1147 HGMCGGIKDENG
+1147 GIKGKDG
-1159 NWNTKPHRDRIV
+1159 KWNLAGHKNRIV
-1171 TFTDKELQ
+1171 HYNAKYIKL
-1179 VLSDTFEDG
+1179 LSDTFEDG
-1188 TTGDCAK
+1188 RYSDCAK
-1195 LVSIHSK
+1195 LVSVHNNEMLGI
-1202 EIIGVLKKISDFPKH
+1202 LDKISNYERK
-1217 LDDVKN
+1217 VSSVRNK
-1223 ITSMCFDETNAP
+1223 ITVCFDETGAP
-1235 KAGLIKRHTCVPEL
+1235 KEGLIKDVRSHTCYPSMENC
-1249 SKYEMIYSGPHF
+1249 EMIYNAPQF
-1261 YVANPIYKTPRETC
+1261 YVSNPVYQTPKEVSLKKGDFN
-1275 ILNSD
+1275 IVDLEKISD
-1280 YDNVE
+1280 E
-1285 LGKIPDNYIQRTN
+1285 YIQRTKYLPLVGN
-1298 YIPNIPLPE
+1298 YRSLSTFNAFVIGQDEHGNDIYDSLLDH
-1307 YNQQVR
+1307 YKV
-1313 GFISNK
+1313 GFRKMVNLS
-1319 VQGEVSYDNYFD
+1319 
-1331 YYKLGIRA
+1331 
-1339 MISQA
+1339 

-1352 VLPRRTAHINGVISS
+1352 VLPRRTAHINGVISI
-1367 SFVRGDDTVDI
+1367 SFLDRNYTVDM
-1378 AALCA
+1378 AALCS
-1383 SIPMDFF
+1383 SIVMDFYW
-1390 MKTIAAQNLT
+1390 KTIATQNITESRLAT
-1400 SVRMQGFP
+1400 FP
-1408 LGIDEKYNNAMRSR
+1408 FGIKKKFKSAMYSR
-1422 TLLLNC
+1422 TLMLNC
-1428 LTTHYADLWQEMW
+1428 LNKYYDDLWSGCWCESFRT
-1441 DGAYKNETWS
+1441 DSWS
-1451 LRDKRLKPFDQLHET
+1451 LEDARLKPFSELT
-1466 WSWDIPLRNYF
+1466 PSWNHDTPLRNHF
-1477 ERRQALVEIDVIS
+1477 ERRQALVEIDVLA
-1490 AMALGLSLQDLEMIY
+1490 AMSFGLSLEDLEFIY
-1505 TIQFPVLQQNENDT
+1505 DIQFPVLRQNEDDT
-1519 WYDAEGKIVFTCSKG
+1519 WYDQKG
-1534 LTGVGLDRKQWEAMR
+1534 NVVYSVSLCKKGVGVDRATWNTIR
-1549 GEPNTPN
+1549 GEQLSDN
-1556 NPNNPNTPIT
+1556 IYQGAT
-1566 SYKGSTAS
+1566 SS
-1574 YVHTIDPSKS
+1574 YIHTVPVEKS
-1584 ELYGGQQQT
+1584 ELYGGELVT
-1593 FVAPYT
+1593 YYAPYT
-1599 RCDRIADYRRAWAHF
+1599 RCDRIADYRRAWAYF
-1614 EKIYN
+1614 EERFKN
-1619 K
+1619 ED

>member
-23 FQKKVFDKSGYSQ
+23 FLKKVFDKSGYSQ

-227 AVIGDTPLMQQLEE
+227 AAIGDTPLMQQLEE

-295 RDDCLIFIYRLLFIF
+295 RDDCLVFIYRLLFIF

-609 ATSNVYGVDLNA
+609 ATSNVYAVDLNA

-721 LPTFSKEEEQKLKEK
+721 LPTFSKEEEQKLKEM

-809 FDDQRYRKD
+809 FDDQRYRKN
-818 SAYMK
+818 SPYMK
-823 LKMVMDY
+823 LKAVMDY
-830 WCSLFFWEYKDLA
+830 WCALFFWEYKDLA

-857 VLDVDMKEASP
+857 VLDVDMKEVSP

-887 QGRIDFDAEEEESAA
+887 QGRIDFDAEEEISAA

-907 EYYLAEMGN
+907 EYYIAEMGN
-916 KQINKLQLEGAYS
+916 KQTNKLPLEGVYS

-963 VICGNPPW
+963 IICGNPPW
-971 IKLEFNEAN
+971 EKWSYEQQEVIG
-980 IVSEKYPEVVIRKVS
+980 EKYPEVLIREDS
-995 APVVRQ
+995 ATDVEHALEIYFQ
-1001 MIKQF
+1001 NATIKSMCMMEQVEATCSATF
-1006 MNDQMMEKLYKG
+1006 MNSF
-1018 EMAEQVCSTAF
+1018 AC
-1029 LNAYCNYPL
+1029 YPL
-1038 LIGQQTNLY
+1038 LVGQQADLY
-1047 KCVLENTMDLVSP
+1047 KNVLTNCFDLLSEK
-1060 TNGYIGLLTP
+1060 GYLGMLHP
-1070 ESIYDDPNGQPL
+1070 ESVYDDAKGQPL
-1082 RRELY
+1082 RKVMYR
-1087 KRLRYHFQYQN
+1087 RLQYHFQYQN
-1098 ELRLFAEVHHHTV
+1098 ALNLFPIAH
-1111 YGDQL
+1111 
-1116 LGPRRSSSP
+1116 RRKYSANIYTGLKDEISFDSI
-1125 RFASLSNLFHP
+1125 SNLFHP
-1136 STVDGCFTHDG
+1136 KTVDDCYMHNGQGICE
-1147 HGMCGGIKDENG
+1147 GIKGKDG
-1159 NWNTKPHRDRIV
+1159 KWNLAGHKNRIV
-1171 TFTDKELQ
+1171 HYNAKYIKL
-1179 VLSDTFEDG
+1179 LSDTFEDG
-1188 TTGDCAK
+1188 RYPDCAK
-1195 LVSIHSK
+1195 LVSVHNNEMLGI
-1202 EIIGVLKKISDFPKH
+1202 LDKISNYERK
-1217 LDDVKN
+1217 VSSVTNK
-1223 ITSMCFDETNAP
+1223 ITVCFDETGAP
-1235 KAGLIKRHTCVPEL
+1235 KEGLIKDVRSHTCYPSMENC
-1249 SKYEMIYSGPHF
+1249 EMIYNAPQF
-1261 YVANPIYKTPRETC
+1261 YVSNPVYQTPKEVSLKKGDFN
-1275 ILNSD
+1275 IVDLEKISD
-1280 YDNVE
+1280 E
-1285 LGKIPDNYIQRTN
+1285 YIQRTKYLPLVGN
-1298 YIPNIPLPE
+1298 YRSLSTFNAFVIGQDEHGNDIYDSLLDH
-1307 YNQQVR
+1307 YKV
-1313 GFISNK
+1313 GFRKMVNLS
-1319 VQGEVSYDNYFD
+1319 
-1331 YYKLGIRA
+1331 
-1339 MISQA
+1339 

-1352 VLPRRTAHINGVISS
+1352 VLPRRTAHIHGVISI
-1367 SFVRGDDTVDI
+1367 SFLDRNYTVDM
-1378 AALCA
+1378 AALCS
-1383 SIPMDFF
+1383 SIVMDFYW
-1390 MKTIAAQNLT
+1390 KTIATQNITESRLAT
-1400 SVRMQGFP
+1400 FP
-1408 LGIDEKYNNAMRSR
+1408 FGIKKKFKSAMYSR
-1422 TLLLNC
+1422 TLMLNC
-1428 LTTHYADLWQEMW
+1428 LNKYYDDLWSGCWCESFRT
-1441 DGAYKNETWS
+1441 DSWS
-1451 LRDKRLKPFDQLHET
+1451 LEDARLKPFSELT
-1466 WSWDIPLRNYF
+1466 PSWNHDTPLRNHF
-1477 ERRQALVEIDVIS
+1477 ERRQALVEIDVLA
-1490 AMALGLSLQDLEMIY
+1490 AMSFGLSLEDLEFIY
-1505 TIQFPVLQQNENDT
+1505 DIQFPVLRQNEDDT
-1519 WYDAEGKIVFTCSKG
+1519 WYDQKG
-1534 LTGVGLDRKQWEAMR
+1534 NVVYSVSLCKKGVGVDRATWNTIR
-1549 GEPNTPN
+1549 GEQLSDN
-1556 NPNNPNTPIT
+1556 IYQGAT
-1566 SYKGSTAS
+1566 SS
-1574 YVHTIDPSKS
+1574 YIHTVPVEKS
-1584 ELYGGQQQT
+1584 ELYGGEQVT
-1593 FVAPYT
+1593 YYAPYT
-1599 RCDRIADYRRAWAHF
+1599 RCDRIADYRRAWTFF
-1614 EKIYN
+1614 EERFKN
-1619 K
+1619 ED

>member
-23 FQKKVFDKSGYSQ
+23 FLKKVFDKSGYSQ

-100 SLPIGENGAQQDVP
+100 SLPIGENGVQQDVP

-227 AVIGDTPLMQQLEE
+227 AAIGDTPLMQQLEE

-295 RDDCLIFIYRLLFIF
+295 RDDCLVFIYRLLFIF

-498 DIIHPRGKFI
+498 DIIHPKGKFI

-598 PNELQKVKAFI
+598 SNELQKVKAFI

-736 KKVMANIRKSWLK
+736 KKAMANIRKSWLK

-809 FDDQRYRKD
+809 FDDQRYRKN
-818 SAYMK
+818 SPYMK
-823 LKMVMDY
+823 LKAVMDY
-830 WCSLFFWEYKDLA
+830 WCALFFWEYKDLA

-887 QGRIDFDAEEEESAA
+887 QGRIDFDAEEEKSAA

-907 EYYLAEMGN
+907 EYYIAEMGN
-916 KQINKLQLEGAYS
+916 KQTNKLPLEGVYS

-963 VICGNPPW
+963 IICGNPPW
-971 IKLEFNEAN
+971 EKWSYEQQEVIG
-980 IVSEKYPEVVIRKVS
+980 EKYPEVLIREDS
-995 APVVRQ
+995 ATDVEHALEIYFQ
-1001 MIKQF
+1001 NATIKSMCMMEQVEATCSATF
-1006 MNDQMMEKLYKG
+1006 MNSF
-1018 EMAEQVCSTAF
+1018 AC
-1029 LNAYCNYPL
+1029 YPL
-1038 LIGQQTNLY
+1038 LVGQQADLY
-1047 KCVLENTMDLVSP
+1047 KNVLTNCFDLLSEK
-1060 TNGYIGLLTP
+1060 GYLGMLHP
-1070 ESIYDDPNGQPL
+1070 ESVYDDAKGQPL
-1082 RRELY
+1082 RKVMYR
-1087 KRLRYHFQYQN
+1087 RLQYHFQYQN
-1098 ELRLFAEVHHHTV
+1098 ALNLFPIAH
-1111 YGDQL
+1111 
-1116 LGPRRSSSP
+1116 RRKYSANIYTGLKDEISFDSI
-1125 RFASLSNLFHP
+1125 SNLFHP
-1136 STVDGCFTHDG
+1136 KTVDDCYMHNGQGICE
-1147 HGMCGGIKDENG
+1147 GIKGKDG
-1159 NWNTKPHRDRIV
+1159 KWNLAGHKNRIV
-1171 TFTDKELQ
+1171 HYNAKYIKL
-1179 VLSDTFEDG
+1179 LSDTFEDG
-1188 TTGDCAK
+1188 RYPDCAK
-1195 LVSIHSK
+1195 LVSVHNNEMLGI
-1202 EIIGVLKKISDFPKH
+1202 LDKISNYERK
-1217 LDDVKN
+1217 VSSVRNK
-1223 ITSMCFDETNAP
+1223 ITVCFDETGAP
-1235 KAGLIKRHTCVPEL
+1235 KEGLIKDVRSHTCYPSMENC
-1249 SKYEMIYSGPHF
+1249 EMIYNAPQF
-1261 YVANPIYKTPRETC
+1261 YVSNPVYQTPKEVSLKKGDFN
-1275 ILNSD
+1275 IVDLEKISD
-1280 YDNVE
+1280 E
-1285 LGKIPDNYIQRTN
+1285 YIQRTKYLPLVGN
-1298 YIPNIPLPE
+1298 YRSLSTFNAFVIGQDEHGNDIYDSLLDH
-1307 YNQQVR
+1307 YKV
-1313 GFISNK
+1313 GFRKMVNLS
-1319 VQGEVSYDNYFD
+1319 
-1331 YYKLGIRA
+1331 
-1339 MISQA
+1339 

-1352 VLPRRTAHINGVISS
+1352 VLPRRTAHIHGVISI
-1367 SFVRGDDTVDI
+1367 SFLDRNYTVDM
-1378 AALCA
+1378 AALCS
-1383 SIPMDFF
+1383 SIVMDFYW
-1390 MKTIAAQNLT
+1390 KTIATQNITESRLAT
-1400 SVRMQGFP
+1400 FP
-1408 LGIDEKYNNAMRSR
+1408 FGIKKKFKSAMYSR
-1422 TLLLNC
+1422 TLMLNC
-1428 LTTHYADLWQEMW
+1428 LNKYYDDLWSGCWCESFRT
-1441 DGAYKNETWS
+1441 DSWS
-1451 LRDKRLKPFDQLHET
+1451 LEDARLKPFSELT
-1466 WSWDIPLRNYF
+1466 PSWNHDTPLRNHF
-1477 ERRQALVEIDVIS
+1477 ERRQALVEIDVLA
-1490 AMALGLSLQDLEMIY
+1490 AMSFGLSLEDLEFIY
-1505 TIQFPVLQQNENDT
+1505 DIQFPVLRQNEDDT
-1519 WYDAEGKIVFTCSKG
+1519 WYDQKG
-1534 LTGVGLDRKQWEAMR
+1534 NVVYSVSLCKKGVGVDRATWNTIR
-1549 GEPNTPN
+1549 GEQLSDN
-1556 NPNNPNTPIT
+1556 IYQGAT
-1566 SYKGSTAS
+1566 SS
-1574 YVHTIDPSKS
+1574 YIHTVPVEKS
-1584 ELYGGQQQT
+1584 ELYGGEQVT
-1593 FVAPYT
+1593 YYAPYT
-1599 RCDRIADYRRAWAHF
+1599 RCDRIADYQRAWTFF
-1614 EKIYN
+1614 EERFKN
-1619 K
+1619 ED

>member
-43 TRFSALRQQY
+43 THFSALRQQY

-86 YYKATVKEQPAAIL
+86 YYKATVKEQPAVIL
-100 SLPIGENGAQQDVP
+100 SLPIGENGAQQDVL

-498 DIIHPRGKFI
+498 DIIHPKGKFI

-760 RISRKIDVL
+760 CISRKIDVL

-823 LKMVMDY
+823 LKAVMDY
-830 WCSLFFWEYKDLA
+830 WCALFFWEYKDLA

-1352 VLPRRTAHINGVISS
+1352 VLPRRTAHIHGIISI
-1367 SFVRGDDTVDI
+1367 SFLNRYDAVDM

-1383 SIPMDFF
+1383 SIVIDFYI
-1390 MKTIAAQNLT
+1390 KTIAAQNLRYSRLAT
-1400 SVRMQGFP
+1400 FP
-1408 LGIDEKYNNAMRSR
+1408 IGVPVKYKSALYSR

-1428 LTTHYADLWQEMW
+1428 LTNNYSEF
-1441 DGAYKNETWS
+1441 WS
-1451 LRDKRLKPFDQLHET
+1451 SCWNDEYNYEHWSINDIRLKPFGDLTQA
-1466 WSWDIPLRNYF
+1466 WSWNTPLRNHF
-1477 ERRQALVEIDVIS
+1477 ERRQALVEIDVLA
-1490 AMALGLSLQDLEMIY
+1490 AMALGLSLKDLELIY

-1519 WYDAEGKIVFTCSKG
+1519 WYDQKGNIVFTCSKG
-1534 LTGVGLDRKQWEAMR
+1534 LTGVGCDRKEWNTIR
-1549 GEPNTPN
+1549 GEQVDENTFV
-1556 NPNNPNTPIT
+1556 
-1566 SYKGSTAS
+1566 GVQST
-1574 YVHTIDPSKS
+1574 YVHIIDSKKS
-1584 ELYGGQQQT
+1584 ELYGGEQVT
-1593 FVAPYT
+1593 YYAPYT
-1599 RCDRIADYRRAWAHF
+1599 RCDRIADYRRAWAYF
-1614 EKIYN
+1614 EERFKN
-1619 K
+1619 KD

>member
-23 FQKKVFDKSGYSQ
+23 FLKKVFDKSGYSQ

-86 YYKATVKEQPAAIL
+86 YYKATVKEQPTAIL

-227 AVIGDTPLMQQLEE
+227 AAIGDTPLMQQLEE

-295 RDDCLIFIYRLLFIF
+295 RDDCLVFIYRLLFIF

-498 DIIHPRGKFI
+498 DIIHPKGKFI

-598 PNELQKVKAFI
+598 SNELQKVKAFI

-663 KKSDVVRTTVGQRAY
+663 KKSDVVRTIVGQRAY

-736 KKVMANIRKSWLK
+736 KKAMANIRKSWLK

-809 FDDQRYRKD
+809 FDDQRYRKN
-818 SAYMK
+818 SPYMK
-823 LKMVMDY
+823 LKAVMDY
-830 WCSLFFWEYKDLA
+830 WCALFFWEYKDLA

-857 VLDVDMKEASP
+857 VLDVDMKEVSP

-887 QGRIDFDAEEEESAA
+887 QGRIDFDAEEEKSAA

-907 EYYLAEMGN
+907 EYYIAEMGN
-916 KQINKLQLEGAYS
+916 KQTNKLPLKGVYS
-929 ERRFDIVKELAKRYH
+929 ERRFDIVNELAKRYH

-963 VICGNPPW
+963 IICGNPPW
-971 IKLEFNEAN
+971 EKWSYEQQEVIG
-980 IVSEKYPEVVIRKVS
+980 EKYPEVLIREDS
-995 APVVRQ
+995 ATDVEHALEMYFQ
-1001 MIKQF
+1001 NATIKSMCMMEQVEATCSATF
-1006 MNDQMMEKLYKG
+1006 MNSF
-1018 EMAEQVCSTAF
+1018 AC
-1029 LNAYCNYPL
+1029 YPL
-1038 LIGQQTNLY
+1038 LVGQQADLY
-1047 KCVLENTMDLVSP
+1047 KNVLTNCFDLLSEK
-1060 TNGYIGLLTP
+1060 GYLGMLHP
-1070 ESIYDDPNGQPL
+1070 ESVYDDAKGQPL
-1082 RRELY
+1082 RKVMYR
-1087 KRLRYHFQYQN
+1087 RLQYHFQYQN
-1098 ELRLFAEVHHHTV
+1098 ALNLFPIAH
-1111 YGDQL
+1111 
-1116 LGPRRSSSP
+1116 RRKYSANIYTGLKDEISFDSI
-1125 RFASLSNLFHP
+1125 SNLFHP
-1136 STVDGCFTHDG
+1136 KTVDDCYMHNGQGICE
-1147 HGMCGGIKDENG
+1147 GIKGKDG
-1159 NWNTKPHRDRIV
+1159 KWNLAGHKNRIV
-1171 TFTDKELQ
+1171 HYNAKYIKL
-1179 VLSDTFEDG
+1179 LSDTFEDG
-1188 TTGDCAK
+1188 RYPDCAK
-1195 LVSIHSK
+1195 LVSVHNNEMLGI
-1202 EIIGVLKKISDFPKH
+1202 LDKISNYERK
-1217 LDDVKN
+1217 VSSVTNK
-1223 ITSMCFDETNAP
+1223 ITVCFDETGAP
-1235 KAGLIKRHTCVPEL
+1235 KEGLIKDVRSHTCYPSMENC
-1249 SKYEMIYSGPHF
+1249 EMIYNAPQF
-1261 YVANPIYKTPRETC
+1261 YVSNPVYQTPKEVSLKKGDFN
-1275 ILNSD
+1275 IVDLEKISD
-1280 YDNVE
+1280 E
-1285 LGKIPDNYIQRTN
+1285 YIQRTKYLPLVGN
-1298 YIPNIPLPE
+1298 YRSLSTFNAFVIGQDEHGNDIYDSLLDH
-1307 YNQQVR
+1307 YKV
-1313 GFISNK
+1313 GFRKMVNLS
-1319 VQGEVSYDNYFD
+1319 
-1331 YYKLGIRA
+1331 
-1339 MISQA
+1339 

-1352 VLPRRTAHINGVISS
+1352 VLPRRTAHIHGVISI
-1367 SFVRGDDTVDI
+1367 SFLDRNYTVDM
-1378 AALCA
+1378 AALCS
-1383 SIPMDFF
+1383 SIVMDFYW
-1390 MKTIAAQNLT
+1390 KTIATQNITESRLAT
-1400 SVRMQGFP
+1400 FP
-1408 LGIDEKYNNAMRSR
+1408 FGIKKKFKSAMYSR
-1422 TLLLNC
+1422 TLMLNC
-1428 LTTHYADLWQEMW
+1428 LNKYYDDLWSGCWCESFRT
-1441 DGAYKNETWS
+1441 DSWS
-1451 LRDKRLKPFDQLHET
+1451 LEDARLKPFSELT
-1466 WSWDIPLRNYF
+1466 PSWNHDTPLRNHF
-1477 ERRQALVEIDVIS
+1477 ERRQALVEIDVLA
-1490 AMALGLSLQDLEMIY
+1490 AMSFGLSLEDLEFIY
-1505 TIQFPVLQQNENDT
+1505 DIQFPVLRQNEDDT
-1519 WYDAEGKIVFTCSKG
+1519 WYDQKG
-1534 LTGVGLDRKQWEAMR
+1534 NVVYSVSLCKKGVGVDRATWNTIR
-1549 GEPNTPN
+1549 GEQLSDN
-1556 NPNNPNTPIT
+1556 IYQGAT
-1566 SYKGSTAS
+1566 SS
-1574 YVHTIDPSKS
+1574 YIHTVPVEKS
-1584 ELYGGQQQT
+1584 ELYGGEQVT
-1593 FVAPYT
+1593 YYAPYT
-1599 RCDRIADYRRAWAHF
+1599 RCDRIADYRRAWTFF
-1614 EKIYN
+1614 EERFKN
-1619 K
+1619 ED

>member
-86 YYKATVKEQPAAIL
+86 YYKATVKEQPTAIL

-227 AVIGDTPLMQQLEE
+227 AAIGDTPLMQQLEE
-241 ESYKNAYAV
+241 ESYKNAYVV

-295 RDDCLIFIYRLLFIF
+295 RDDCLVFIYRLLFIF

-535 TLKPIVEKLERGE
+535 TLKPIVEKLECGE

-559 LEPAMGAAAFQ
+559 LEPAMGAVAFQ

-736 KKVMANIRKSWLK
+736 KKVMANIRKSWLN

-823 LKMVMDY
+823 LKAVMDY
-830 WCSLFFWEYKDLA
+830 WCSLFFWEYKDLV

-848 QDYWDDIER
+848 QEYWDDIER
-857 VLDVDMKEASP
+857 ILNVEVKAASP

-916 KQINKLQLEGAYS
+916 KQTNKLQLEGAYS

-963 VICGNPPW
+963 IICGNPPW
-971 IKLEFNEAN
+971 EKWSYEQQEVIG
-980 IVSEKYPEVVIRKVS
+980 EKYPEVLIREDS
-995 APVVRQ
+995 ATDVEHALEMYFQ
-1001 MIKQF
+1001 NATIKSMCMMEQVEATCSATF
-1006 MNDQMMEKLYKG
+1006 MNSF
-1018 EMAEQVCSTAF
+1018 AC
-1029 LNAYCNYPL
+1029 YPL
-1038 LIGQQTNLY
+1038 LVGQQADLY
-1047 KCVLENTMDLVSP
+1047 KNVLTNCFDLLSEK
-1060 TNGYIGLLTP
+1060 GYLGMLHP
-1070 ESIYDDPNGQPL
+1070 ESVYDDAKGQPL
-1082 RRELY
+1082 RKVMYR
-1087 KRLRYHFQYQN
+1087 RLQYHFQYQN
-1098 ELRLFAEVHHHTV
+1098 ALNLFPIAH
-1111 YGDQL
+1111 
-1116 LGPRRSSSP
+1116 RRKYSANIYTGLKDEISFDSI
-1125 RFASLSNLFHP
+1125 SNLFHP
-1136 STVDGCFTHDG
+1136 KTVDDCYMHNGQGICE
-1147 HGMCGGIKDENG
+1147 GIKGKNG
-1159 NWNTKPHRDRIV
+1159 KWNLAGHKNRIV
-1171 TFTDKELQ
+1171 HYNAKYIKL
-1179 VLSDTFEDG
+1179 LSDTFEDG
-1188 TTGDCAK
+1188 RYPDCAK
-1195 LVSIHSK
+1195 LVSVHNNEMLGI
-1202 EIIGVLKKISDFPKH
+1202 LDKISNYPMKVTS
-1217 LDDVKN
+1217 VKYF
-1223 ITSMCFDETNAP
+1223 ITECLHETGAP
-1235 KAGLIKRHTCVPEL
+1235 TAGLIKDVRSHTCYPRL
-1249 SKYEMIYSGPHF
+1249 DNCEMIYNAPQF
-1261 YVANPIYKTPRETC
+1261 YVSNPIYQTPKEVSLKKGDFN
-1275 ILNSD
+1275 IVDLEKISD
-1280 YDNVE
+1280 D
-1285 LGKIPDNYIQRTN
+1285 YIQRTKYLPLVEN
-1298 YIPNIPLPE
+1298 YRSLSAFNAFVIGQDENGSDVYDSLLDH
-1307 YNQQVR
+1307 YKV
-1313 GFISNK
+1313 GFRKMVNLS
-1319 VQGEVSYDNYFD
+1319 
-1331 YYKLGIRA
+1331 
-1339 MISQA
+1339 

-1352 VLPRRTAHINGVISS
+1352 VLPRRTAHIHGVISIEE
-1367 SFVRGDDTVDI
+1367 RDRNYTVDM
-1378 AALCA
+1378 AALCS
-1383 SIPMDFF
+1383 SIVMDFYW
-1390 MKTIAAQNLT
+1390 KTIATQNITESRLAT
-1400 SVRMQGFP
+1400 FP
-1408 LGIDEKYNNAMRSR
+1408 FGIKKKFKSAMYSR
-1422 TLLLNC
+1422 TLMLNC
-1428 LTTHYADLWQEMW
+1428 LNKYYDDLWSGCWCESFRT
-1441 DGAYKNETWS
+1441 DSWS
-1451 LRDKRLKPFDQLHET
+1451 LEDARLKPFSELT
-1466 WSWDIPLRNYF
+1466 PSWNHDTPLRNHF
-1477 ERRQALVEIDVIS
+1477 ERRQALVEIDVLA
-1490 AMALGLSLQDLEMIY
+1490 AMSFGLSLEDLEFIY
-1505 TIQFPVLQQNENDT
+1505 DIQFPVLRQNEDDT
-1519 WYDAEGKIVFTCSKG
+1519 WYDQKG
-1534 LTGVGLDRKQWEAMR
+1534 NVVYSVSLCKKGVGVDRATWNTIR
-1549 GEPNTPN
+1549 GEQLSDN
-1556 NPNNPNTPIT
+1556 IYQGAT
-1566 SYKGSTAS
+1566 SS
-1574 YVHTIDPSKS
+1574 YIHTVPVEKS
-1584 ELYGGQQQT
+1584 ELYGGEQVT
-1593 FVAPYT
+1593 YYAPYT
-1599 RCDRIADYRRAWAHF
+1599 RCDRIADYQRAWTFF
-1614 EKIYN
+1614 EERFKN
-1619 K
+1619 ED

>member
-227 AVIGDTPLMQQLEE
+227 AAIGDTPLMQQLEE

-295 RDDCLIFIYRLLFIF
+295 RDDCLVFIYRLLFIF

-598 PNELQKVKAFI
+598 SNELQKVKAFI

-663 KKSDVVRTTVGQRAY
+663 KKSDVVRTIVGQRAY

-736 KKVMANIRKSWLK
+736 KKAMANIRKSWLK

-809 FDDQRYRKD
+809 FDDQRYRKN
-818 SAYMK
+818 SPYMK
-823 LKMVMDY
+823 LKAVMDY
-830 WCSLFFWEYKDLA
+830 WCALFFWEYKDLA

-887 QGRIDFDAEEEESAA
+887 QGRIDFDAEEEKSAA

-907 EYYLAEMGN
+907 EYYIAEMGN
-916 KQINKLQLEGAYS
+916 KQTNKLPLEGVYS

-963 VICGNPPW
+963 IICGNPPW
-971 IKLEFNEAN
+971 EKWSYEQQEVIG
-980 IVSEKYPEVVIRKVS
+980 EKYPEVLIREDS
-995 APVVRQ
+995 ATDVEHALEIYFQ
-1001 MIKQF
+1001 NATIKSMCMMEQVEATCSATF
-1006 MNDQMMEKLYKG
+1006 MNSF
-1018 EMAEQVCSTAF
+1018 AC
-1029 LNAYCNYPL
+1029 YPL
-1038 LIGQQTNLY
+1038 LVGQQADLY
-1047 KCVLENTMDLVSP
+1047 KNVLTNCFDLLSEK
-1060 TNGYIGLLTP
+1060 GYLGMLHP
-1070 ESIYDDPNGQPL
+1070 ESVYDDAKGQPL
-1082 RRELY
+1082 RKVMYR
-1087 KRLRYHFQYQN
+1087 RLQYHFQYQN
-1098 ELRLFAEVHHHTV
+1098 ALNLFPIAH
-1111 YGDQL
+1111 
-1116 LGPRRSSSP
+1116 RRKYSANIYTGLKDEISFDSI
-1125 RFASLSNLFHP
+1125 SNLFHP
-1136 STVDGCFTHDG
+1136 KTVDDCYMHNGQGICE
-1147 HGMCGGIKDENG
+1147 GIKGKDG
-1159 NWNTKPHRDRIV
+1159 KWNLAGHKNRIV
-1171 TFTDKELQ
+1171 HYNAKYIKL
-1179 VLSDTFEDG
+1179 LSDTFEDG
-1188 TTGDCAK
+1188 RYPDCAK
-1195 LVSIHSK
+1195 LVSVHNNEMLGI
-1202 EIIGVLKKISDFPKH
+1202 LDKISNYERK
-1217 LDDVKN
+1217 VSSVRNK
-1223 ITSMCFDETNAP
+1223 ITVCFDETGAP
-1235 KAGLIKRHTCVPEL
+1235 KEGLIKDVRSHTCYPSMENC
-1249 SKYEMIYSGPHF
+1249 EMIYNAPQF
-1261 YVANPIYKTPRETC
+1261 YVSNPVYQTPKEVSLKKGDFN
-1275 ILNSD
+1275 IVDLEKISD
-1280 YDNVE
+1280 E
-1285 LGKIPDNYIQRTN
+1285 YIQRTKYLPLVGN
-1298 YIPNIPLPE
+1298 YRSLSTFNAFVIGQDEHGNDIYDSLLDH
-1307 YNQQVR
+1307 YKV
-1313 GFISNK
+1313 GFRKMVNLS
-1319 VQGEVSYDNYFD
+1319 
-1331 YYKLGIRA
+1331 
-1339 MISQA
+1339 

-1352 VLPRRTAHINGVISS
+1352 VLPRRTAHIHGVISI
-1367 SFVRGDDTVDI
+1367 SFLDRNYTVDM
-1378 AALCA
+1378 AALCS
-1383 SIPMDFF
+1383 SIVMDFYW
-1390 MKTIAAQNLT
+1390 KTIATQNITESRLAT
-1400 SVRMQGFP
+1400 FP
-1408 LGIDEKYNNAMRSR
+1408 FGIKKKFKSAMYSR
-1422 TLLLNC
+1422 TLMLNC
-1428 LTTHYADLWQEMW
+1428 LNKYYDDLWSGCWCESFRT
-1441 DGAYKNETWS
+1441 DSWS
-1451 LRDKRLKPFDQLHET
+1451 LEDARLKPFSELT
-1466 WSWDIPLRNYF
+1466 PSWNHDTPLRNHF
-1477 ERRQALVEIDVIS
+1477 ERRQALVEIDVLA
-1490 AMALGLSLQDLEMIY
+1490 AMSFGLSLEDLEFIY
-1505 TIQFPVLQQNENDT
+1505 DIQFPVLRQNEDDT
-1519 WYDAEGKIVFTCSKG
+1519 WYDQKG
-1534 LTGVGLDRKQWEAMR
+1534 NVVYSVSLCKKGVGVDRATWNTIR
-1549 GEPNTPN
+1549 GEQLSDN
-1556 NPNNPNTPIT
+1556 IYQGAT
-1566 SYKGSTAS
+1566 SS
-1574 YVHTIDPSKS
+1574 YIHTVPVEKS
-1584 ELYGGQQQT
+1584 ELYGGEQVT
-1593 FVAPYT
+1593 YYAPYT
-1599 RCDRIADYRRAWAHF
+1599 RCDRIADYQRAWTFF
-1614 EKIYN
+1614 EERFKN
-1619 K
+1619 ED

>member
-23 FQKKVFDKSGYSQ
+23 FLKKVFDKSGYSQ

-100 SLPIGENGAQQDVP
+100 SLPIGENGVQQDVP

-227 AVIGDTPLMQQLEE
+227 AAIGDTPLMQQLEE

-295 RDDCLIFIYRLLFIF
+295 RDDCLVFIYRLLFIF

-598 PNELQKVKAFI
+598 SNELQKVKAFI

-663 KKSDVVRTTVGQRAY
+663 KKSDVVRTIVGQRAY

-736 KKVMANIRKSWLK
+736 KKAMANIRKSWLK
-749 GITGEEYKQLE
+749 GITGEEYKQLG

-809 FDDQRYRKD
+809 FDDQRYRKN
-818 SAYMK
+818 SPYMK
-823 LKMVMDY
+823 LKAVMDY
-830 WCSLFFWEYKDLA
+830 WCALFFWEYKDLA

-887 QGRIDFDAEEEESAA
+887 QGRIDFDAEEEKSAA

-907 EYYLAEMGN
+907 EYYIAEMGN
-916 KQINKLQLEGAYS
+916 KQTNKLPLEGVYS

-963 VICGNPPW
+963 IICGNPPW
-971 IKLEFNEAN
+971 EKWSYEQQEVIG
-980 IVSEKYPEVVIRKVS
+980 EKYPEVLIREES
-995 APVVRQ
+995 ATDVEHALEIYFQ
-1001 MIKQF
+1001 NATIKSMCMMEQVEATCSATF
-1006 MNDQMMEKLYKG
+1006 MNSF
-1018 EMAEQVCSTAF
+1018 AC
-1029 LNAYCNYPL
+1029 YPL
-1038 LIGQQTNLY
+1038 LVGQQADLY
-1047 KCVLENTMDLVSP
+1047 KNVLTNCFDLLSEK
-1060 TNGYIGLLTP
+1060 GYLGMLHP
-1070 ESIYDDPNGQPL
+1070 ESVYDDAKGQPL
-1082 RRELY
+1082 RKVMYR
-1087 KRLRYHFQYQN
+1087 RLQYHFQYQN
-1098 ELRLFAEVHHHTV
+1098 ALNLFPIAH
-1111 YGDQL
+1111 
-1116 LGPRRSSSP
+1116 RRKYSANIYTGLKDEISFDSI
-1125 RFASLSNLFHP
+1125 SNLFHP
-1136 STVDGCFTHDG
+1136 KTVDDCYMHNGQGICE
-1147 HGMCGGIKDENG
+1147 GIKGKDG
-1159 NWNTKPHRDRIV
+1159 KWNLAGHKNRIV
-1171 TFTDKELQ
+1171 HYNAKYIKL
-1179 VLSDTFEDG
+1179 LSDTFEDG
-1188 TTGDCAK
+1188 RYPDCAK
-1195 LVSIHSK
+1195 LVSVHNNEMLGI
-1202 EIIGVLKKISDFPKH
+1202 LDKISNYERK
-1217 LDDVKN
+1217 VSSVRNK
-1223 ITSMCFDETNAP
+1223 ITVCFDETGAP
-1235 KAGLIKRHTCVPEL
+1235 KEGLIKDVRSHTCYPSMENC
-1249 SKYEMIYSGPHF
+1249 EMIYNAPQF
-1261 YVANPIYKTPRETC
+1261 YVSNPVYQTPKEVSLKKGDFN
-1275 ILNSD
+1275 IVDLEKISD
-1280 YDNVE
+1280 E
-1285 LGKIPDNYIQRTN
+1285 YIQRTKYLPLVGN
-1298 YIPNIPLPE
+1298 YRSLSTFNAFVIGQDEHGNDIYDSLLDH
-1307 YNQQVR
+1307 YKV
-1313 GFISNK
+1313 GFRKMVNLS
-1319 VQGEVSYDNYFD
+1319 
-1331 YYKLGIRA
+1331 
-1339 MISQA
+1339 

-1352 VLPRRTAHINGVISS
+1352 VLPRRTAHIHGVISI
-1367 SFVRGDDTVDI
+1367 SFLDRNYTVDM
-1378 AALCA
+1378 AALCS
-1383 SIPMDFF
+1383 SIVMDFYW
-1390 MKTIAAQNLT
+1390 KTIATQNITESRLAT
-1400 SVRMQGFP
+1400 FP
-1408 LGIDEKYNNAMRSR
+1408 FGIKKKFKSAMYSR
-1422 TLLLNC
+1422 TLMLNC
-1428 LTTHYADLWQEMW
+1428 LNKYYDDLWSGCWCESFRT
-1441 DGAYKNETWS
+1441 DSWS
-1451 LRDKRLKPFDQLHET
+1451 LEDARLKPFSELT
-1466 WSWDIPLRNYF
+1466 PSWNHDTPLRNHF
-1477 ERRQALVEIDVIS
+1477 ERRQALVEIDVLA
-1490 AMALGLSLQDLEMIY
+1490 AMSFGLSLEDLEFIY
-1505 TIQFPVLQQNENDT
+1505 DIQFPVLRQNEDDT
-1519 WYDAEGKIVFTCSKG
+1519 WYDQKG
-1534 LTGVGLDRKQWEAMR
+1534 NVVYSVSLCKKGVGVDRATWNTIR
-1549 GEPNTPN
+1549 GEQLSDN
-1556 NPNNPNTPIT
+1556 IYQGAT
-1566 SYKGSTAS
+1566 SS
-1574 YVHTIDPSKS
+1574 YIHTVPVEKS
-1584 ELYGGQQQT
+1584 ELYGGEQVT
-1593 FVAPYT
+1593 YYAPYT
-1599 RCDRIADYRRAWAHF
+1599 RCDRIADYQRAWTFF
-1614 EKIYN
+1614 EERFKN
-1619 K
+1619 ED

>member
-23 FQKKVFDKSGYSQ
+23 FQKKVFVKSGYSQ

-100 SLPIGENGAQQDVP
+100 PLPIGENGAQQDVP
-114 VRIVCNR
+114 VRIVCCR

-227 AVIGDTPLMQQLEE
+227 AAIGDMPLMQQLEE

-295 RDDCLIFIYRLLFIF
+295 RDDCLVFIYRLLFIF

-339 LEQVN
+339 LEQVK

-396 DTKLKVLVGVKF
+396 DAKLKVLVGVKF

-418 QLSLSQKQKGKPRG
+418 QLSLSQQQKGKMRG

-498 DIIHPRGKFI
+498 DIIHPKGKFI

-548 IKASD
+548 IYASD

-583 FRKQEVGET
+583 FRKQEVGES

-721 LPTFSKEEEQKLKEK
+721 LPTFSKEEEQKLKEHK
-736 KKVMANIRKSWLK
+736 KIMANIRKSWLK

-823 LKMVMDY
+823 LKIVMDY

-848 QDYWDDIER
+848 QEYWDDIER
-857 VLDVDMKEASP
+857 ILNVEVKESSP

-907 EYYLAEMGN
+907 EYYIAEMGN
-916 KQINKLQLEGAYS
+916 KQTNKLQLEGAYS
-929 ERRFDIVKELAKRYH
+929 ERRIDIVEELAKRYH

-963 VICGNPPW
+963 IICGNPPW

-1047 KCVLENTMDLVSP
+1047 KCVLENTMDLASP

-1352 VLPRRTAHINGVISS
+1352 VLPRRTAHINGIISIS
-1367 SFVRGDDTVDI
+1367 YLNRYDAVDM

-1383 SIPMDFF
+1383 SIVIDFYI
-1390 MKTIAAQNLT
+1390 KTIAAQNLRYSRLAT
-1400 SVRMQGFP
+1400 FP
-1408 LGIDEKYNNAMRSR
+1408 IGVPVKYKSALYSR

-1428 LTTHYADLWQEMW
+1428 LANNYSEF
-1441 DGAYKNETWS
+1441 WS
-1451 LRDKRLKPFDQLHET
+1451 SCWNDEYNYEHWSINDTRLKPFGYLTQA
-1466 WSWDIPLRNYF
+1466 WSWNTPLRNHF
-1477 ERRQALVEIDVIS
+1477 ERRQALVEIDVLA
-1490 AMALGLSLQDLEMIY
+1490 AMALGLSLKDLELIY

-1519 WYDAEGKIVFTCSKG
+1519 WYDQKGNIVFTCSKG
-1534 LTGVGLDRKQWEAMR
+1534 LTGVGCDRKEWNTIR
-1549 GEPNTPN
+1549 GEQVDENTFV
-1556 NPNNPNTPIT
+1556 
-1566 SYKGSTAS
+1566 GVEST
-1574 YVHTIDPSKS
+1574 YVHIIDSKKS
-1584 ELYGGQQQT
+1584 ELYGGEQVT
-1593 FVAPYT
+1593 YYAPYT
-1599 RCDRIADYRRAWAHF
+1599 RCDRIADYRRAWAYF
-1614 EKIYN
+1614 EERFKN
-1619 K
+1619 KD

>member
-227 AVIGDTPLMQQLEE
+227 AAIGDTPLMQQLEE

-295 RDDCLIFIYRLLFIF
+295 RDDCLVFIYRLLFIF

-663 KKSDVVRTTVGQRAY
+663 KKSDVMRTIVGQRAY
-678 DKKWWEAPTHRI
+678 DKKWWETPTHRI

-721 LPTFSKEEEQKLKEK
+721 LPTFSNEEEQKLKEK
-736 KKVMANIRKSWLK
+736 KKAMANIRKSWLK
-749 GITGEEYKQLE
+749 GISGEEYKQLE

-809 FDDQRYRKD
+809 FDDQRYRKN
-818 SAYMK
+818 SPYMK
-823 LKMVMDY
+823 LKAVMDY
-830 WCSLFFWEYKDLA
+830 WCALFFWEYKDLA

-887 QGRIDFDAEEEESAA
+887 QGRIDFDAEEEKSAA

-907 EYYLAEMGN
+907 EYYIAEMGN
-916 KQINKLQLEGAYS
+916 KQTNKLPLEGVYS

-963 VICGNPPW
+963 IICGNPPW
-971 IKLEFNEAN
+971 EKWSYEQQEVIG
-980 IVSEKYPEVVIRKVS
+980 EKYPEVLIREDS
-995 APVVRQ
+995 ATDVEHALEIYFQ
-1001 MIKQF
+1001 NATIKSMCMMEQVEATCSATF
-1006 MNDQMMEKLYKG
+1006 MNSF
-1018 EMAEQVCSTAF
+1018 AC
-1029 LNAYCNYPL
+1029 YPL
-1038 LIGQQTNLY
+1038 LVGQQADLY
-1047 KCVLENTMDLVSP
+1047 KNVLTNCFDLLSEK
-1060 TNGYIGLLTP
+1060 GYLGMLHP
-1070 ESIYDDPNGQPL
+1070 ESVYDDAKGQPL
-1082 RRELY
+1082 RKVMYR
-1087 KRLRYHFQYQN
+1087 RLQYHFQYQN
-1098 ELRLFAEVHHHTV
+1098 ALNLFPIAH
-1111 YGDQL
+1111 
-1116 LGPRRSSSP
+1116 RRKYSANIYTGLKDEISFDSI
-1125 RFASLSNLFHP
+1125 SNLFHP
-1136 STVDGCFTHDG
+1136 KTVDDCYMHNGQGICE
-1147 HGMCGGIKDENG
+1147 GIKGKNG
-1159 NWNTKPHRDRIV
+1159 KWNLAGHKNRIV
-1171 TFTDKELQ
+1171 HYNAKYIKL
-1179 VLSDTFEDG
+1179 LSDTFEDG
-1188 TTGDCAK
+1188 RYPDCAK
-1195 LVSIHSK
+1195 LVSVHNNEMLGI
-1202 EIIGVLKKISDFPKH
+1202 LDKISNYERK
-1217 LDDVKN
+1217 VSSVRNK
-1223 ITSMCFDETNAP
+1223 ITVCFDETGAP
-1235 KAGLIKRHTCVPEL
+1235 KEGLIKDVRSHTCYPSMENC
-1249 SKYEMIYSGPHF
+1249 EMIYNAPQF
-1261 YVANPIYKTPRETC
+1261 YVSNPVYQTPKEVSLKKGDFN
-1275 ILNSD
+1275 IVDLEKISD
-1280 YDNVE
+1280 E
-1285 LGKIPDNYIQRTN
+1285 YIQRTKYLPLVGN
-1298 YIPNIPLPE
+1298 YRSLSTFNAFVIGQDEHGNDIYDSLLDH
-1307 YNQQVR
+1307 YKV
-1313 GFISNK
+1313 GFRKMVNLS
-1319 VQGEVSYDNYFD
+1319 
-1331 YYKLGIRA
+1331 
-1339 MISQA
+1339 

-1352 VLPRRTAHINGVISS
+1352 VLPRRTAHIHGVISI
-1367 SFVRGDDTVDI
+1367 SFLDRNYTVDM
-1378 AALCA
+1378 AALCS
-1383 SIPMDFF
+1383 SIVMDFYW
-1390 MKTIAAQNLT
+1390 KTIATQNITESRLAT
-1400 SVRMQGFP
+1400 FP
-1408 LGIDEKYNNAMRSR
+1408 FGIKKKFKSAMYSR
-1422 TLLLNC
+1422 TLMLNC
-1428 LTTHYADLWQEMW
+1428 LNKYYDDLWSGCWCESFRT
-1441 DGAYKNETWS
+1441 DSWS
-1451 LRDKRLKPFDQLHET
+1451 LEDARLKPFSELT
-1466 WSWDIPLRNYF
+1466 PSWNHDTPLRNHF
-1477 ERRQALVEIDVIS
+1477 ERRQALVEIDVLA
-1490 AMALGLSLQDLEMIY
+1490 AMSFGLSLEDLEFIY
-1505 TIQFPVLQQNENDT
+1505 DIQFPVLRQNEDDT
-1519 WYDAEGKIVFTCSKG
+1519 WYDQKG
-1534 LTGVGLDRKQWEAMR
+1534 NVVYSVSLCKKGVGVDRATWNTIR
-1549 GEPNTPN
+1549 GEQLSDN
-1556 NPNNPNTPIT
+1556 IYQGAT
-1566 SYKGSTAS
+1566 SS
-1574 YVHTIDPSKS
+1574 YIHTVPVEKS
-1584 ELYGGQQQT
+1584 ELYGGEQVT
-1593 FVAPYT
+1593 YYAPYT
-1599 RCDRIADYRRAWAHF
+1599 RCDRIADYQRAWTFF
-1614 EKIYN
+1614 EERFKN
-1619 K
+1619 ED

>member
-127 LYVMDIPTLV
+127 LYVMDIHTLV
-137 SASDD
+137 SASED

-227 AVIGDTPLMQQLEE
+227 AAIGDTPLMQQLEE

-295 RDDCLIFIYRLLFIF
+295 RDDCLVFIYRLLFIF

-736 KKVMANIRKSWLK
+736 KKVMVNIRKSWLK

-769 LKKYVEFQMGVAE
+769 LKEYVEFQMGVAE

-809 FDDQRYRKD
+809 FDDQRYRKN
-818 SAYMK
+818 SPYMK
-823 LKMVMDY
+823 LKAVMDY
-830 WCSLFFWEYKDLA
+830 WCALFFWEYKDLA

-887 QGRIDFDAEEEESAA
+887 QGRIDFDAEEEISAA

-907 EYYLAEMGN
+907 EYYIAEMGN
-916 KQINKLQLEGAYS
+916 KQTNKLPLKGVYS
-929 ERRFDIVKELAKRYH
+929 ERRFDIVNELAKRYH

-963 VICGNPPW
+963 IICGNPPW
-971 IKLEFNEAN
+971 EKWSYEQQEVIG
-980 IVSEKYPEVVIRKVS
+980 EKYPEVLIREDS
-995 APVVRQ
+995 ATDVEHALEMYFQ
-1001 MIKQF
+1001 NATIKSMCMMEQVEATCSATF
-1006 MNDQMMEKLYKG
+1006 MNSF
-1018 EMAEQVCSTAF
+1018 AC
-1029 LNAYCNYPL
+1029 YPL
-1038 LIGQQTNLY
+1038 LVGQQADLY
-1047 KCVLENTMDLVSP
+1047 KNVLTNCFDLLSEK
-1060 TNGYIGLLTP
+1060 GYLGMLHP
-1070 ESIYDDPNGQPL
+1070 ESVYDDAKGQPL
-1082 RRELY
+1082 RKVMYR
-1087 KRLRYHFQYQN
+1087 RLQYHFQYQN
-1098 ELRLFAEVHHHTV
+1098 ALNLFPIAH
-1111 YGDQL
+1111 
-1116 LGPRRSSSP
+1116 RRKYSANIYTGLKDEISFDSI
-1125 RFASLSNLFHP
+1125 SNLFHP
-1136 STVDGCFTHDG
+1136 KTVDDCYMHNGQGICE
-1147 HGMCGGIKDENG
+1147 GIKGKDG
-1159 NWNTKPHRDRIV
+1159 KWNLAGHKNRIV
-1171 TFTDKELQ
+1171 HYNAKYIKL
-1179 VLSDTFEDG
+1179 LSDTFEDG
-1188 TTGDCAK
+1188 RYPDCAK
-1195 LVSIHSK
+1195 LVSVHNNEMLGI
-1202 EIIGVLKKISDFPKH
+1202 LDKISNYERK
-1217 LDDVKN
+1217 VSSVTNK
-1223 ITSMCFDETNAP
+1223 ITVCFDETGAP
-1235 KAGLIKRHTCVPEL
+1235 KEGLIKDVRSHTCYPSMENC
-1249 SKYEMIYSGPHF
+1249 EMIYNAPQF
-1261 YVANPIYKTPRETC
+1261 YVSNPVYQTPKEVSLKKGDFN
-1275 ILNSD
+1275 IVDLEKISD
-1280 YDNVE
+1280 E
-1285 LGKIPDNYIQRTN
+1285 YIQRTKYLPLVGN
-1298 YIPNIPLPE
+1298 YRSLSTFNAFVIGQDEHGNDIYDSLLDH
-1307 YNQQVR
+1307 YKV
-1313 GFISNK
+1313 GFRKMVNLS
-1319 VQGEVSYDNYFD
+1319 
-1331 YYKLGIRA
+1331 
-1339 MISQA
+1339 

-1352 VLPRRTAHINGVISS
+1352 VLPRRTAHINGVISI
-1367 SFVRGDDTVDI
+1367 SFLDRNYTVDM
-1378 AALCA
+1378 AALCS
-1383 SIPMDFF
+1383 SIVMDFYW
-1390 MKTIAAQNLT
+1390 KTIATQNITESRLAT
-1400 SVRMQGFP
+1400 FP
-1408 LGIDEKYNNAMRSR
+1408 FGIKKKFKSAMYSR
-1422 TLLLNC
+1422 TLMLNC
-1428 LTTHYADLWQEMW
+1428 LNKYYDDLWSGCWCESFRT
-1441 DGAYKNETWS
+1441 DRWS
-1451 LRDKRLKPFDQLHET
+1451 LEDARLKPFSELT
-1466 WSWDIPLRNYF
+1466 PSWNHDTPLRNHF
-1477 ERRQALVEIDVIS
+1477 ERRQALVEIDVLA
-1490 AMALGLSLQDLEMIY
+1490 AMSFGLSLEDLEFIY
-1505 TIQFPVLQQNENDT
+1505 DIQFPVLRQNEDDT
-1519 WYDAEGKIVFTCSKG
+1519 WYDQKG
-1534 LTGVGLDRKQWEAMR
+1534 NVVYSVSLCKKGVGVDRATWNTIR
-1549 GEPNTPN
+1549 GEQLSDN
-1556 NPNNPNTPIT
+1556 IYQGAT
-1566 SYKGSTAS
+1566 SS
-1574 YVHTIDPSKS
+1574 YIHTVPVEKS
-1584 ELYGGQQQT
+1584 ELYGGEQVT
-1593 FVAPYT
+1593 YYAPYT
-1599 RCDRIADYRRAWAHF
+1599 RCDRIADYQRAWTFF
-1614 EKIYN
+1614 EERFKN
-1619 K
+1619 ED

>member
-1 MAAYSFIDNI
+1 MAAYSFIDNV

-227 AVIGDTPLMQQLEE
+227 AAIGDTPLMQQLEE

-295 RDDCLIFIYRLLFIF
+295 RDDCLVFIYRLLFIF

-663 KKSDVVRTTVGQRAY
+663 KKSDVMRTIVGQRAY
-678 DKKWWEAPTHRI
+678 DKKWWETPTHRI

-721 LPTFSKEEEQKLKEK
+721 LPTFSNEEEQKLKEK
-736 KKVMANIRKSWLK
+736 KKAMANIRKSWLK
-749 GITGEEYKQLE
+749 GISGEEYKQLE

-809 FDDQRYRKD
+809 FDDQRYRKN
-818 SAYMK
+818 SPYMK
-823 LKMVMDY
+823 LKAVMDY
-830 WCSLFFWEYKDLA
+830 WCALFFWEYKDLA

-887 QGRIDFDAEEEESAA
+887 QGRIDFDAEEEKSAA

-907 EYYLAEMGN
+907 EYYIAEMGN
-916 KQINKLQLEGAYS
+916 KQTNKLPLEGVYS

-963 VICGNPPW
+963 IICGNPPW
-971 IKLEFNEAN
+971 EKWSYEQQEVIG
-980 IVSEKYPEVVIRKVS
+980 EKYPEVLIREDS
-995 APVVRQ
+995 ATDVEHALEIYFQ
-1001 MIKQF
+1001 NATIKSMCMMEQVEATCSATF
-1006 MNDQMMEKLYKG
+1006 MNSF
-1018 EMAEQVCSTAF
+1018 AC
-1029 LNAYCNYPL
+1029 YPL
-1038 LIGQQTNLY
+1038 LVGQQADLY
-1047 KCVLENTMDLVSP
+1047 KNVLTNCFDLLSEK
-1060 TNGYIGLLTP
+1060 GYLGMLHP
-1070 ESIYDDPNGQPL
+1070 ESVYDDAKGQPL
-1082 RRELY
+1082 RKVMYR
-1087 KRLRYHFQYQN
+1087 RLQYHFQYQN
-1098 ELRLFAEVHHHTV
+1098 ALNLFPIAH
-1111 YGDQL
+1111 
-1116 LGPRRSSSP
+1116 RRKYSANIYTGLKDEISFDSI
-1125 RFASLSNLFHP
+1125 SNLFHP
-1136 STVDGCFTHDG
+1136 KTVDDCYMHNGQGICE
-1147 HGMCGGIKDENG
+1147 GIKGKDG
-1159 NWNTKPHRDRIV
+1159 KWNLAGHKNRIV
-1171 TFTDKELQ
+1171 HYNAKYIKL
-1179 VLSDTFEDG
+1179 LSDTFEDG
-1188 TTGDCAK
+1188 RYPDCAK
-1195 LVSIHSK
+1195 LVSVHNNEMLGI
-1202 EIIGVLKKISDFPKH
+1202 LDKISNYERK
-1217 LDDVKN
+1217 VSSVRNK
-1223 ITSMCFDETNAP
+1223 ITVCFDETGAP
-1235 KAGLIKRHTCVPEL
+1235 KEGLIKDVRSHTCYPSMENC
-1249 SKYEMIYSGPHF
+1249 EMIYNAPQF
-1261 YVANPIYKTPRETC
+1261 YVSNPVYQTPKEVSLKKGDFN
-1275 ILNSD
+1275 IVDLEKISD
-1280 YDNVE
+1280 E
-1285 LGKIPDNYIQRTN
+1285 YIQRTKYLPLVGN
-1298 YIPNIPLPE
+1298 YRSLSTFNAFVIGQDEHGNDIYDSLLDH
-1307 YNQQVR
+1307 YKV
-1313 GFISNK
+1313 GFRKMVNLS
-1319 VQGEVSYDNYFD
+1319 
-1331 YYKLGIRA
+1331 
-1339 MISQA
+1339 

-1352 VLPRRTAHINGVISS
+1352 VLPRRTAHIHGVISI
-1367 SFVRGDDTVDI
+1367 SFLDRNYTVDM
-1378 AALCA
+1378 AALCS
-1383 SIPMDFF
+1383 SIVMDFYW
-1390 MKTIAAQNLT
+1390 KTIATQNITESRLAT
-1400 SVRMQGFP
+1400 FP
-1408 LGIDEKYNNAMRSR
+1408 FGIKKKFKSAMYSR
-1422 TLLLNC
+1422 TLMLNC
-1428 LTTHYADLWQEMW
+1428 LNKYYDDLWSGCWCESFRT
-1441 DGAYKNETWS
+1441 DSWS
-1451 LRDKRLKPFDQLHET
+1451 LEDARLKPFSELT
-1466 WSWDIPLRNYF
+1466 PSWNHDTPLRNHF
-1477 ERRQALVEIDVIS
+1477 ERRQALVEIDVLA
-1490 AMALGLSLQDLEMIY
+1490 AMSFGLSLEDLEFIY
-1505 TIQFPVLQQNENDT
+1505 DIQFPVLRQNEDDT
-1519 WYDAEGKIVFTCSKG
+1519 WYDQKG
-1534 LTGVGLDRKQWEAMR
+1534 NVVYSVSLCKKGVGVDRATWNTIR
-1549 GEPNTPN
+1549 GEQLSDN
-1556 NPNNPNTPIT
+1556 IYQGAT
-1566 SYKGSTAS
+1566 SS
-1574 YVHTIDPSKS
+1574 YIHTVPVEKS
-1584 ELYGGQQQT
+1584 ELYGGEQVT
-1593 FVAPYT
+1593 YYAPYT
-1599 RCDRIADYRRAWAHF
+1599 RCDRIADYQRAWTFF
-1614 EKIYN
+1614 EERFKN
-1619 K
+1619 ED

>member
-100 SLPIGENGAQQDVP
+100 SLPIGENGAQQEVP

-227 AVIGDTPLMQQLEE
+227 AAIGDTPLMQQLEE

-295 RDDCLIFIYRLLFIF
+295 RDDCLVFIYRLLFIF

-377 ASSMTA
+377 ASSMTT

-432 RISYANL
+432 RISYSNL

-535 TLKPIVEKLERGE
+535 TLKPIVEKLECGE

-721 LPTFSKEEEQKLKEK
+721 LPTFSEEEEQKLKDK

-749 GITGEEYKQLE
+749 GITGEEYRQLE

-791 KYAGKRTLP
+791 KYAGKRNLP

-809 FDDQRYRKD
+809 FDDQRYRKN
-818 SAYMK
+818 SPYMK
-823 LKMVMDY
+823 LKVVMDY
-830 WCSLFFWEYKDLA
+830 WCALFFWENKDLA

-857 VLDVDMKEASP
+857 VLDVNMKEASP
-868 KVRFSNA
+868 KVCFSNA

-887 QGRIDFDAEEEESAA
+887 QGRIDFDAEEEISAA

-907 EYYLAEMGN
+907 EYYIAEMGN
-916 KQINKLQLEGAYS
+916 KQTNKLPLKGVYS

-963 VICGNPPW
+963 IICGNPPW
-971 IKLEFNEAN
+971 EKWSYEQQEVIG
-980 IVSEKYPEVVIRKVS
+980 EKYPEVLIREDS
-995 APVVRQ
+995 ATDVEHALEMYFQ
-1001 MIKQF
+1001 NATIKSMCMMEQVEATCSATF
-1006 MNDQMMEKLYKG
+1006 MNSF
-1018 EMAEQVCSTAF
+1018 AC
-1029 LNAYCNYPL
+1029 YPL
-1038 LIGQQTNLY
+1038 LVGQQADLY
-1047 KCVLENTMDLVSP
+1047 KNVLTNCFDLLSEK
-1060 TNGYIGLLTP
+1060 GYLGMLHP
-1070 ESIYDDPNGQPL
+1070 ESVYDDAKGQPL
-1082 RRELY
+1082 RKVMYR
-1087 KRLRYHFQYQN
+1087 RLQYHFQYQN
-1098 ELRLFAEVHHHTV
+1098 ALNLFPIAH
-1111 YGDQL
+1111 
-1116 LGPRRSSSP
+1116 RRKYSANIYTGLKDEISFDSI
-1125 RFASLSNLFHP
+1125 SNLFHP
-1136 STVDGCFTHDG
+1136 KTVDDCYMHNGQGICE
-1147 HGMCGGIKDENG
+1147 GIKGKDG
-1159 NWNTKPHRDRIV
+1159 KWNLAGHKNRIV
-1171 TFTDKELQ
+1171 HYNAKYIKL
-1179 VLSDTFEDG
+1179 LSDTFEDG
-1188 TTGDCAK
+1188 RYPDCAK
-1195 LVSIHSK
+1195 LVSVHNNEMLGI
-1202 EIIGVLKKISDFPKH
+1202 LDKISNYERK
-1217 LDDVKN
+1217 VSSVRNK
-1223 ITSMCFDETNAP
+1223 ITVCFDETGAP
-1235 KAGLIKRHTCVPEL
+1235 KEGLIKDVRSHTCYPSMENC
-1249 SKYEMIYSGPHF
+1249 EMIYNAPQF
-1261 YVANPIYKTPRETC
+1261 YVSNPIYQTPKEVSLKKGDFN
-1275 ILNSD
+1275 IVDLEKISD
-1280 YDNVE
+1280 E
-1285 LGKIPDNYIQRTN
+1285 YIQRTKYLPLVGN
-1298 YIPNIPLPE
+1298 YRSLSAFNAFVIGQDENGSDVYDSLLDH
-1307 YNQQVR
+1307 YKV
-1313 GFISNK
+1313 GFRKMVNLS
-1319 VQGEVSYDNYFD
+1319 
-1331 YYKLGIRA
+1331 
-1339 MISQA
+1339 

-1352 VLPRRTAHINGVISS
+1352 VLPRRTAHIHGVISI
-1367 SFVRGDDTVDI
+1367 SFLDRNYTVDM
-1378 AALCA
+1378 AALCS
-1383 SIPMDFF
+1383 SIVMDFYW
-1390 MKTIAAQNLT
+1390 KTIATQNITESRLAT
-1400 SVRMQGFP
+1400 FP
-1408 LGIDEKYNNAMRSR
+1408 FGIKKKFKSAMYSR
-1422 TLLLNC
+1422 TLMLNC
-1428 LTTHYADLWQEMW
+1428 LNKYYDDLWSGCWCESFRT
-1441 DGAYKNETWS
+1441 DSWS
-1451 LRDKRLKPFDQLHET
+1451 LEDARLKPFSELT
-1466 WSWDIPLRNYF
+1466 PSWNHDTPLRNHF
-1477 ERRQALVEIDVIS
+1477 ERRQALVEIDVLA
-1490 AMALGLSLQDLEMIY
+1490 AMSFGLSLEDLEFIY
-1505 TIQFPVLQQNENDT
+1505 DIQFPVLRQNEDDT
-1519 WYDAEGKIVFTCSKG
+1519 WYDQKG
-1534 LTGVGLDRKQWEAMR
+1534 NVVYSVSLCKKGVGVDRATWNTIR
-1549 GEPNTPN
+1549 GEQLSDN
-1556 NPNNPNTPIT
+1556 IYQGAT
-1566 SYKGSTAS
+1566 SS
-1574 YVHTIDPSKS
+1574 YIHTVPVEKS
-1584 ELYGGQQQT
+1584 ELYGGEQVT
-1593 FVAPYT
+1593 YYAPYT
-1599 RCDRIADYRRAWAHF
+1599 RCDRIADYQRAWTFF
-1614 EKIYN
+1614 EERFKN
-1619 K
+1619 ED

>member
-23 FQKKVFDKSGYSQ
+23 FQKKVFVKSGYSQ

-227 AVIGDTPLMQQLEE
+227 AAIGDTPLMQQLEE

-295 RDDCLIFIYRLLFIF
+295 RDDCLVFIYRLLFIF

-535 TLKPIVEKLERGE
+535 TLKPIVEKLECGE

-721 LPTFSKEEEQKLKEK
+721 LPTFSEEEEQKLKDK

-749 GITGEEYKQLE
+749 GITGEEYRQLE

-809 FDDQRYRKD
+809 FDDQRYRKN
-818 SAYMK
+818 SPYMK
-823 LKMVMDY
+823 LKVVMDY
-830 WCSLFFWEYKDLA
+830 WCALFFWEYKDLA

-868 KVRFSNA
+868 KVCFSNA

-887 QGRIDFDAEEEESAA
+887 QGRIDFDAEEEISAA

-907 EYYLAEMGN
+907 EYYIAEMGN
-916 KQINKLQLEGAYS
+916 KQTNKLPLKGVYS

-963 VICGNPPW
+963 IICGNPPW
-971 IKLEFNEAN
+971 EKWSYEQQEVIG
-980 IVSEKYPEVVIRKVS
+980 EKYPEVLIREDS
-995 APVVRQ
+995 ATDVEHALEMYFQ
-1001 MIKQF
+1001 NATIKSMCMMEQVEATCSATF
-1006 MNDQMMEKLYKG
+1006 MNSF
-1018 EMAEQVCSTAF
+1018 AC
-1029 LNAYCNYPL
+1029 YPL
-1038 LIGQQTNLY
+1038 LVGQQADLY
-1047 KCVLENTMDLVSP
+1047 KNVLTNCFDLLSEK
-1060 TNGYIGLLTP
+1060 GYLGMLHP
-1070 ESIYDDPNGQPL
+1070 ESVYDDAKGQPL
-1082 RRELY
+1082 RKVMYR
-1087 KRLRYHFQYQN
+1087 RLQYHFQYQN
-1098 ELRLFAEVHHHTV
+1098 ALNLFPIAH
-1111 YGDQL
+1111 
-1116 LGPRRSSSP
+1116 RRKYSANIYTGLKDEISFDSI
-1125 RFASLSNLFHP
+1125 SNLFHP
-1136 STVDGCFTHDG
+1136 KTVDDCYMHNGQGICE
-1147 HGMCGGIKDENG
+1147 GIKGKDG
-1159 NWNTKPHRDRIV
+1159 KWNLAGHKNRIV
-1171 TFTDKELQ
+1171 HYNAKYIKL
-1179 VLSDTFEDG
+1179 LSDTFEDG
-1188 TTGDCAK
+1188 RYPDCAK
-1195 LVSIHSK
+1195 LVSVHNNEMLGI
-1202 EIIGVLKKISDFPKH
+1202 LDKISNYERK
-1217 LDDVKN
+1217 VSSVRNK
-1223 ITSMCFDETNAP
+1223 ITVCFDETGAP
-1235 KAGLIKRHTCVPEL
+1235 KEGLIKDVRSHTCYPSMENC
-1249 SKYEMIYSGPHF
+1249 EMIYNAPQF
-1261 YVANPIYKTPRETC
+1261 YVSNPVYQTPKEVSLKKGDFN
-1275 ILNSD
+1275 IVDLEKISD
-1280 YDNVE
+1280 E
-1285 LGKIPDNYIQRTN
+1285 YIQRTKYLPLVGN
-1298 YIPNIPLPE
+1298 YRSLSTFNAFVIGQDEHGNDIYDSLLDH
-1307 YNQQVR
+1307 YKV
-1313 GFISNK
+1313 GFRKMVNLS
-1319 VQGEVSYDNYFD
+1319 
-1331 YYKLGIRA
+1331 
-1339 MISQA
+1339 

-1352 VLPRRTAHINGVISS
+1352 VLPRRTAHINGVISI
-1367 SFVRGDDTVDI
+1367 SFLDRNYTVDM
-1378 AALCA
+1378 AALCS
-1383 SIPMDFF
+1383 SIVMDFYW
-1390 MKTIAAQNLT
+1390 KTIATQNITESRLAT
-1400 SVRMQGFP
+1400 FP
-1408 LGIDEKYNNAMRSR
+1408 FGIKKKFKSAMYSR
-1422 TLLLNC
+1422 TLMLNC
-1428 LTTHYADLWQEMW
+1428 LNKYYDDLWSGCWCESFRT
-1441 DGAYKNETWS
+1441 DSWS
-1451 LRDKRLKPFDQLHET
+1451 LEDARLKPFSELT
-1466 WSWDIPLRNYF
+1466 PSWNHDTPLRNHF
-1477 ERRQALVEIDVIS
+1477 ERRQALVEIDVLA
-1490 AMALGLSLQDLEMIY
+1490 AMSFGLSLEDLEFIY
-1505 TIQFPVLQQNENDT
+1505 DIQFPVLRQNEDDT
-1519 WYDAEGKIVFTCSKG
+1519 WYDQKG
-1534 LTGVGLDRKQWEAMR
+1534 NVVYSVSLCKKGVGVDRATWNTIR
-1549 GEPNTPN
+1549 GEQLSDN
-1556 NPNNPNTPIT
+1556 IYQGAT
-1566 SYKGSTAS
+1566 SS
-1574 YVHTIDPSKS
+1574 YIHTVPVEKS
-1584 ELYGGQQQT
+1584 ELYGGEQVT
-1593 FVAPYT
+1593 YYAPYT
-1599 RCDRIADYRRAWAHF
+1599 RCDRIADYQRAWTFF
-1614 EKIYN
+1614 EERFKN
-1619 K
+1619 ED

>member
-227 AVIGDTPLMQQLEE
+227 AAIGDTPLMQQLEE

-295 RDDCLIFIYRLLFIF
+295 RDDCLVFIYRLLFIF

-598 PNELQKVKAFI
+598 SNELQKVKAFI

-663 KKSDVVRTTVGQRAY
+663 KKSDVVRTIVGQRAY

-736 KKVMANIRKSWLK
+736 KKAMANIRKSWLK

-823 LKMVMDY
+823 LKAVMDY
-830 WCSLFFWEYKDLA
+830 WCALFFWEYKDLA

-887 QGRIDFDAEEEESAA
+887 QGRIDFDAEEEKSAA

-907 EYYLAEMGN
+907 EYYIAEMGN
-916 KQINKLQLEGAYS
+916 KQTNKLPLEGVYS

-963 VICGNPPW
+963 IICGNPPW
-971 IKLEFNEAN
+971 EKWSYEQQEVIG
-980 IVSEKYPEVVIRKVS
+980 EKYPEVLIREDS
-995 APVVRQ
+995 ATDVEHALEIYFQ
-1001 MIKQF
+1001 NATIKSMCMMEQVEATCSATF
-1006 MNDQMMEKLYKG
+1006 MNSF
-1018 EMAEQVCSTAF
+1018 AC
-1029 LNAYCNYPL
+1029 YPL
-1038 LIGQQTNLY
+1038 LVGQQADLY
-1047 KCVLENTMDLVSP
+1047 KNVLTNCFDLLSEK
-1060 TNGYIGLLTP
+1060 GYLGMLHP
-1070 ESIYDDPNGQPL
+1070 ESVYDDAKGQPL
-1082 RRELY
+1082 RKVMYR
-1087 KRLRYHFQYQN
+1087 RLQYHFQYQN
-1098 ELRLFAEVHHHTV
+1098 ALNLFPIAH
-1111 YGDQL
+1111 
-1116 LGPRRSSSP
+1116 RRKYSANIYTGLKDEISFDSI
-1125 RFASLSNLFHP
+1125 SNLFHP
-1136 STVDGCFTHDG
+1136 KTVDDCYMHNGQGICE
-1147 HGMCGGIKDENG
+1147 GIKGKDG
-1159 NWNTKPHRDRIV
+1159 KWNLAGHKNRIV
-1171 TFTDKELQ
+1171 HYNAKYIKL
-1179 VLSDTFEDG
+1179 LSDTFEDG
-1188 TTGDCAK
+1188 RYPDCAK
-1195 LVSIHSK
+1195 LVSVHNNEMLGI
-1202 EIIGVLKKISDFPKH
+1202 LDKISNYERK
-1217 LDDVKN
+1217 VSSVRNK
-1223 ITSMCFDETNAP
+1223 ITVCFDETGAP
-1235 KAGLIKRHTCVPEL
+1235 KEGLIKDVRSHTCYPSMENC
-1249 SKYEMIYSGPHF
+1249 EMIYNAPQF
-1261 YVANPIYKTPRETC
+1261 YVSNPVYQTPKEVSLKKGDFN
-1275 ILNSD
+1275 IVDLEKISD
-1280 YDNVE
+1280 E
-1285 LGKIPDNYIQRTN
+1285 YIQRTKYLPLVGN
-1298 YIPNIPLPE
+1298 YRSLSTFNAFVIGQDEHGNDIYDSLLDH
-1307 YNQQVR
+1307 YKV
-1313 GFISNK
+1313 GFRKMVNLS
-1319 VQGEVSYDNYFD
+1319 
-1331 YYKLGIRA
+1331 
-1339 MISQA
+1339 

-1352 VLPRRTAHINGVISS
+1352 VLPRRTAHIHGVISI
-1367 SFVRGDDTVDI
+1367 SFLDRNYTVDM
-1378 AALCA
+1378 AALCS
-1383 SIPMDFF
+1383 SIVMDFYW
-1390 MKTIAAQNLT
+1390 KTIATQNITESRLAT
-1400 SVRMQGFP
+1400 FP
-1408 LGIDEKYNNAMRSR
+1408 FGIKKKFKSAMYSR
-1422 TLLLNC
+1422 TLMLNC
-1428 LTTHYADLWQEMW
+1428 LNKYYDDLWSGCWCESFRT
-1441 DGAYKNETWS
+1441 DSWS
-1451 LRDKRLKPFDQLHET
+1451 LEDARLKPFSELT
-1466 WSWDIPLRNYF
+1466 PSWNHDTPLRNHF
-1477 ERRQALVEIDVIS
+1477 ERRQALVEIDVLA
-1490 AMALGLSLQDLEMIY
+1490 AMSFGLSLEDLEFIY
-1505 TIQFPVLQQNENDT
+1505 DIQFPVLRQNEDDT
-1519 WYDAEGKIVFTCSKG
+1519 WYDQKG
-1534 LTGVGLDRKQWEAMR
+1534 NVVYSVSLCKKGVGVDRATWNTIR
-1549 GEPNTPN
+1549 GEQLSDN
-1556 NPNNPNTPIT
+1556 IYQGAT
-1566 SYKGSTAS
+1566 SS
-1574 YVHTIDPSKS
+1574 YIHTVPVEKS
-1584 ELYGGQQQT
+1584 ELYGGEQVT
-1593 FVAPYT
+1593 YYAPYT
-1599 RCDRIADYRRAWAHF
+1599 RCDRIADYQRAWTFF
-1614 EKIYN
+1614 EERFKN
-1619 K
+1619 ED